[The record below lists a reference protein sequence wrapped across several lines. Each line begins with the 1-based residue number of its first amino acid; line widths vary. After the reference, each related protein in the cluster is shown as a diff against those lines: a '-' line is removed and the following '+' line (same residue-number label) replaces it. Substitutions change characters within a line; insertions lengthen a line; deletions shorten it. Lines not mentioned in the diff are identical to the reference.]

1 MKKKFIPL
9 LLAVALCLGLLTI
22 GAAAEGPYTADDYDH
37 VYVNGQLYKDFSQD
51 LTVTIGEGTV
61 TLDVDTATLT
71 VENVTL
77 EENIEVLFGDSIYV
91 VSTDKTLTVVLK
103 GSNSIT
109 TQYCGIY
116 TDANM
121 VVNADAGAS
130 LEVNSTGDGSN
141 YFNGIYCKGD
151 LTIDGGAYEVSSDY
165 PAFASDADLT
175 IQGGAKV
182 VNATVS
188 NDAAVIYAGNSVTIT
203 GEGTSVHFENESNGV
218 FGEKSVTISNGA
230 ALSGTSNVNAVYS
243 SGVVTIDNAS
253 FDAYGKSTAIWGNSG
268 VVISGSKI
276 NAPSEDNAIYSEGNV
291 SIASSTFSTTTDSTS
306 IFSKG
311 DINITD
317 SVLNINS
324 GANPINAWGTL
335 SISGS
340 GTVVTANGAYPV
352 AGGEIEISGGS
363 VAVNT
368 TNGTA
373 ISGSNGVTIS
383 GGSSVSASTTANMS
397 AIYVESGNIEFEG
410 ADTKVS
416 ASSAQ
421 DSAIFTRN
429 GSITLNAG
437 EIAAKSAKGFAP
449 FVARD
454 SDGDGTGTS
463 ASSIIIGENF
473 VDGGNIVATTVWKEA
488 SDGTYYADTMLV
500 PADTQLTEDGLLPEN
515 YVPEESEI
523 VVETAADYSAVDA
536 AVAKAQSLYRGDY
549 VNFDAV
555 ERALAAVEYGLGAS
569 HQAEVDAMAKAIT
582 DAIAELQKI
591 PVLNAETYA
600 VNITASEHGKVS
612 ANLSNASAG
621 SVITLTATPDE
632 GYELLSISVRTADG
646 KPVALDG
653 MKFTMPES
661 SVTVTAVFGQGGL
674 PFVDVSANAW
684 YYETVKAAY
693 DAGLMNG
700 VTDTEFAPNAP
711 LTRAMIW
718 TILARA
724 SGVETE
730 GGATWYAK
738 AQEWAVTK
746 GVSDGEDPMGN
757 VTREQLV
764 TMLWRLNG
772 SEVMTGYIGNYIDTG
787 DISEWA
793 NQAMLWAVQNG
804 IIEGDENMALAPKA
818 DTTRAQ
824 AATFFVRYLTVA

>member
-1 MKKKFIPL
+1 MKRRFIPL
-9 LLAVALCLGLLTI
+9 LLAAALCLGLLTI
-22 GAAAEGPYTADDYDH
+22 GAAAEGPYTADDYRF
-37 VYVNGQLYKDFSQD
+37 VNVNGTNILNDPDY
-51 LTVTIGEGTV
+51 TVTCGEGKATF
-61 TLDVDTATLT
+61 DVETATLT
-71 VENVTL
+71 IENATL
-77 EENIEVLFGDSIYV
+77 EGSIEIRFEDAAET
-91 VSTDKTLTVVLK
+91 STATVILK
-103 GSNSIT
+103 GQNSMT
-109 TQYCGIY
+109 TRSSGIY
-116 TDANM
+116 TNGNM
-121 VVNADAGAS
+121 VVKADAGAS
-130 LEVNSTGDGSN
+130 LKIEATGEVN
-141 YFNGIYCKGD
+141 GINAWCN
-151 LTIDGGAYEVSSDY
+151 LTIDGGTYDVSSGY
-165 PAFASDADLT
+165 PAFYSGNDLT
-175 IQGGAKV
+175 IQGGANV
-182 VNATVS
+182 VKATVS
-188 NDAAVIYAGNSVTIT
+188 NDAAVIYAGNAITIT

-218 FGEKSVTISNGA
+218 FGEESVTISNGA

-276 NAPSEDNAIYSEGNV
+276 NAPSEDNAIFSRGNV
-291 SIASSTFSTTTDSTS
+291 SIASSTFSTTTGSTS
-306 IFSKG
+306 IFSSV

-324 GANPINAWGTL
+324 GANPINALGTL

-340 GTVVTANGAYPV
+340 GTVVTAKGAYPV

-363 VAVNT
+363 VTVNT

-373 ISGSNGVTIS
+373 ISGDNGVTIS
-383 GGSSVSASTTANMS
+383 GGSVNASTTAKMS
-397 AIYVESGNIEFEG
+397 AIYSANGDIEFEG

-421 DSAIFTRN
+421 DSAVFTRN

-449 FVARD
+449 VVARD
-454 SDGDGTGTS
+454 SDEDGTSAS

-473 VDGGNIVATTVWKEA
+473 ATGGNIVATTVWKV
-488 SDGTYYADTMLV
+488 DDNGNYYADTMLV
-500 PADTQLTEDGLLPEN
+500 PADTQLTEDGLLPED

-523 VVETAADYSAVDA
+523 VVEKLADYSAVDA
-536 AVAKAQSLYRGDY
+536 AVAKAQSLFKGDY
-549 VNFDAV
+549 VNFDIV

-569 HQAEVDAMAKAIT
+569 HQAEVDAMAKAIN
-582 DAIAELQKI
+582 DAIAGLQRI
-591 PVLNAETYA
+591 PDLSADTYA
-600 VNITASEHGKVS
+600 ISIAASEHGKVS

-632 GYELLSISVRTADG
+632 GYELLSISVRDADG

-674 PFVDVSANAW
+674 PFVDVSVNAW
-684 YYETVKAAY
+684 YYESVKAAY
-693 DAGLMNG
+693 EAGLMNG
-700 VTDTEFAPNAP
+700 VTDTEFAPNAT

-718 TILARA
+718 TIIARA

-738 AQEWAVTK
+738 AQEWVVAN

-793 NQAMLWAVQNG
+793 NNAMLWAVQNG

>member
-1 MKKKFIPL
+1 MKRRFIPL
-9 LLAVALCLGLLTI
+9 LLAAALCLGLLTI
-22 GAAAEGPYTADDYDH
+22 GAAAEGPYTADDYSY
-37 VYVNGQLYKDFSQD
+37 VYVNDTDLVTKQD
-51 LTVTIGEGTV
+51 HTVACGEGTA
-61 TLDVDTATLT
+61 TLNVDTATLT
-71 VENVTL
+71 LEDATL
-77 EENIEVLFGDSIYV
+77 EIGNINAYFESQAEE
-91 VSTDKTLTVVLK
+91 KTLTVVLK
-103 GSNSIT
+103 GENSIT
-109 TQYCGIY
+109 TQYSGIY
-116 TDANM
+116 TNGNM
-121 VVNADAGAS
+121 VVNAEPGAS
-130 LEVNSTGDGSN
+130 IKVNSTSN
-141 YFNGIYCKGD
+141 NYNGFYAEND
-151 LTIDGGAYEVSSDY
+151 LTIDGGTYEVSSGY
-165 PAFASDADLT
+165 PAFCSDADLT

-182 VNATVS
+182 VNATATNGS
-188 NDAAVIYAGNSVTIT
+188 AIYAANTVIIT
-203 GEGTSVHFENESNGV
+203 GEGTSVNTDAYYCAVRGD
-218 FGEKSVTISNGA
+218 GGVTISGGA
-230 ALSGTSNVNAVYS
+230 VLVGHSENDHPVYTRGALLLDGADVTLTSDYGSATALFADSKEPFNINNS
-243 SGVVTIDNAS
+243 KVTVT
-253 FDAYGKSTAIWGNSG
+253 TA
-268 VVISGSKI
+268 
-276 NAPSEDNAIYSEGNV
+276 
-291 SIASSTFSTTTDSTS
+291 STS
-306 IFSKG
+306 IFSQG
-311 DINITD
+311 NINITD

-324 GANPINAWGTL
+324 GANPINALGAL

-340 GTVVTANGAYPV
+340 GTVVTAKGAYPV
-352 AGGEIEISGGS
+352 AGGVIEISGGS
-363 VAVNT
+363 VTVNT
-368 TNGTA
+368 TGGTA
-373 ISGSNGVTIS
+373 ISGDNGVTIS
-383 GGSSVSASTTANMS
+383 GGSSVSASTTAAMA
-397 AIYVESGNIEFEG
+397 AIYSENGNIEFEG

-421 DSAIFTRN
+421 DSAIFTRD
-429 GSITLNAG
+429 GSITLDAG
-437 EIAAKSAKGFAP
+437 VIEAKSAEGFAP
-449 FVARD
+449 VVARD
-454 SDGDGTGTS
+454 SDEEEGTGEST
-463 ASSIIIGENF
+463 SSIIIGENF
-473 VDGGNIVATTVWKEA
+473 ATGGNIVATTVWKV
-488 SDGTYYADTMLV
+488 DDNGNYYADTMLV
-500 PADTQLTEDGLLPEN
+500 PADTQLTEDGLLPED

-523 VVETAADYSAVDA
+523 VVEKLADYSAVDA
-536 AVAKAQSLYRGDY
+536 AVAKAQSLFKGDY
-549 VNFDAV
+549 VNFDIV

-600 VNITASEHGKVS
+600 VNIAASDHGKVS

-632 GYELLSISVRTADG
+632 GYELLSISVRDADG

-693 DAGLMNG
+693 EAGLMNG

-724 SGVETE
+724 SGVDTE

-793 NQAMLWAVQNG
+793 NNAMLWAVQNG

>member
-1 MKKKFIPL
+1 MKRRFIPL
-9 LLAVALCLGLLTI
+9 LLAAALCLGLLTI

-151 LTIDGGAYEVSSDY
+151 LTIDGGTYDVSSGY
-165 PAFASDADLT
+165 PSFASDADLT

-276 NAPSEDNAIYSEGNV
+276 NAPSEDNAIYSVGNV

-317 SVLNINS
+317 SVLNIDS

-383 GGSSVSASTTANMS
+383 GGSSVSASTTAAMA
-397 AIYVESGNIEFEG
+397 AIYSENGNIEFEG

-421 DSAIFTRN
+421 DSAIFTRD
-429 GSITLNAG
+429 GSITLDAG
-437 EIAAKSAKGFAP
+437 VIEAKSAKGFAP
-449 FVARD
+449 VVARD
-454 SDGDGTGTS
+454 SDEDGTGTS

-500 PADTQLTEDGLLPEN
+500 PADTQLTEDGLLPED

-523 VVETAADYSAVDA
+523 VVEKLADYSAVDA

-582 DAIAELQKI
+582 DAIAGLQKM

-632 GYELLSISVRTADG
+632 GYELLSISVRDADG

-661 SVTVTAVFGQGGL
+661 SVTVTAVFGQGAL
-674 PFVDVSANAW
+674 PFVDVSVNAW
-684 YYETVKAAY
+684 YYESVKAAY
-693 DAGLMNG
+693 EAGLMNG
-700 VTDTEFAPNAP
+700 VTDTEFAPNAT

-724 SGVETE
+724 SGVDTE

-738 AQEWAVTK
+738 AQEWAETK

>member
-1 MKKKFIPL
+1 MKRRFIPL
-9 LLAVALCLGLLTI
+9 LLAAALCLGLLTI
-22 GAAAEGPYTADDYDH
+22 GAAAEGPYTADDYSY
-37 VYVNGQLYKDFSQD
+37 VYVNDTDLVTKQD
-51 LTVTIGEGTV
+51 HTVACGEGTA
-61 TLDVDTATLT
+61 TLNVDTATLT
-71 VENVTL
+71 LEDATL
-77 EENIEVLFGDSIYV
+77 EIGNINAYFESQAEE
-91 VSTDKTLTVVLK
+91 KTLTVVLK
-103 GSNSIT
+103 GENSIT
-109 TQYCGIY
+109 TQYSGIY
-116 TDANM
+116 TNGNM
-121 VVNADAGAS
+121 VVNAEPGAS
-130 LEVNSTGDGSN
+130 IKVNSTSN
-141 YFNGIYCKGD
+141 NYNGFYAEND
-151 LTIDGGAYEVSSDY
+151 LTIDGGTYEVSSGY
-165 PAFASDADLT
+165 PAFCSDADLT

-182 VNATVS
+182 VNATATNGS
-188 NDAAVIYAGNSVTIT
+188 AIYAANTVIIT
-203 GEGTSVHFENESNGV
+203 GEGTSVNTDAYYCAVRGD
-218 FGEKSVTISNGA
+218 GGVTISGGA
-230 ALSGTSNVNAVYS
+230 VLVGHSENDHPVYTRGALLLDGADVTLTSDY
-243 SGVVTIDNAS
+243 AS
-253 FDAYGKSTAIWGNSG
+253 ATALFANSG
-268 VVISGSKI
+268 EPFDITNSKV
-276 NAPSEDNAIYSEGNV
+276 NV
-291 SIASSTFSTTTDSTS
+291 TTASTS
-306 IFSKG
+306 IFSQG
-311 DINITD
+311 NINITD

-324 GANPINAWGTL
+324 GANPINALGTL

-340 GTVVTANGAYPV
+340 GTVVTAKGAYPV
-352 AGGEIEISGGS
+352 AGGVIEISGGS

-368 TNGTA
+368 TGGTA

-383 GGSSVSASTTANMS
+383 GGSSVSASTTAAMA
-397 AIYVESGNIEFEG
+397 AIYSENGNIEFEG

-421 DSAIFTRN
+421 DSAIFTRD
-429 GSITLNAG
+429 GSITLDAG
-437 EIAAKSAKGFAP
+437 VIEAKSAKGFAP
-449 FVARD
+449 VVARD
-454 SDGDGTGTS
+454 SDEDGTSAS

-473 VDGGNIVATTVWKEA
+473 ATGGNIVATTVWKV
-488 SDGTYYADTMLV
+488 DDNGNYYADTMLV
-500 PADTQLTEDGLLPEN
+500 PADTQLNEDGLLPED

-523 VVETAADYSAVDA
+523 VVEKLADYSAVDA

-600 VNITASEHGKVS
+600 VNIAASEHGKVS

-632 GYELLSISVRTADG
+632 GYELLSISVRDADG

-674 PFVDVSANAW
+674 PFVDVSVNAW
-684 YYETVKAAY
+684 YYESVKAAY
-693 DAGLMNG
+693 EAGLMNG
-700 VTDTEFAPNAP
+700 VTDTEFAPNAT

-724 SGVETE
+724 SGVDTE

-793 NQAMLWAVQNG
+793 NNAMLWAVQNG

>member
-1 MKKKFIPL
+1 MKRRFIPL
-9 LLAVALCLGLLTI
+9 LLAAALCLGLLTI
-22 GAAAEGPYTADDYDH
+22 GAAAEGPYTADDYRF
-37 VYVNGQLYKDFSQD
+37 VNVNGTNILNDPDY
-51 LTVTIGEGTV
+51 TVTCGEGKATF
-61 TLDVDTATLT
+61 DVETATLT
-71 VENVTL
+71 IENATL
-77 EENIEVLFGDSIYV
+77 EGSIEIRFEDAAET
-91 VSTDKTLTVVLK
+91 STATVILK
-103 GSNSIT
+103 GQNSMT
-109 TQYCGIY
+109 TRSSGIY
-116 TDANM
+116 TNGNM
-121 VVNADAGAS
+121 VVKADAGAS
-130 LEVNSTGDGSN
+130 LKIEATGEVN
-141 YFNGIYCKGD
+141 GINAWCN
-151 LTIDGGAYEVSSDY
+151 LTIDGGTYDVSSGY
-165 PAFASDADLT
+165 PAFYSGNDLT
-175 IQGGAKV
+175 IQGGANV
-182 VNATVS
+182 VKATAT
-188 NDAAVIYAGNSVTIT
+188 NDSAIYAANKITIT
-203 GEGTSVHFENESNGV
+203 GEGTSVNADAYYCAV
-218 FGEKSVTISNGA
+218 FGKTGGVTISNGA
-230 ALSGTSNVNAVYS
+230 ALVGHSENDHPVYTNGTLLLNGADVTLTSDYAKATALFANSEAPFNIINSKVNV
-243 SGVVTIDNAS
+243 
-253 FDAYGKSTAIWGNSG
+253 
-268 VVISGSKI
+268 
-276 NAPSEDNAIYSEGNV
+276 
-291 SIASSTFSTTTDSTS
+291 TTDSTS

-311 DINITD
+311 DISITN
-317 SVLNINS
+317 SVLDINS
-324 GANPINAWGTL
+324 GANPINARGTL

-340 GTVVTANGAYPV
+340 GTVVTADGANPV
-352 AGGEIEISGGS
+352 AGGVIEISGGS
-363 VAVNT
+363 VTVNT
-368 TNGTA
+368 TGGTA

-383 GGSSVSASTTANMS
+383 GGSSVSASTTAAMS
-397 AIYVESGNIEFEG
+397 AIYSANGDIEFEG

-416 ASSAQ
+416 ASSAL

-437 EIAAKSAKGFAP
+437 EIEAKSAEGFAP
-449 FVARD
+449 VVARD
-454 SDGDGTGTS
+454 SDEDEDTGEST
-463 ASSIIIGENF
+463 SSIKIGENF
-473 VDGGNIVATTVWKEA
+473 ATGGNIVATTVWKM
-488 SDGTYYADTMLV
+488 DDNGNYYADTMLV
-500 PADTQLTEDGLLPEN
+500 PADTQLNEAGLLPED

-523 VVETAADYSAVDA
+523 VVEKLADYSAVDA

-582 DAIAELQKI
+582 DAIAELQRI
-591 PVLNAETYA
+591 PDLSADTYA
-600 VNITASEHGKVS
+600 ISIAASEHGKVS

-621 SVITLTATPDE
+621 AVITLTATPDE
-632 GYELLSISVRTADG
+632 GYELLSISVRDADG

-661 SVTVTAVFGQGGL
+661 SVMVTAVFGQGAL
-674 PFVDVSANAW
+674 PFVDVSVNAW

-700 VTDTEFAPNAP
+700 VTDTEFAPNAT

-793 NQAMLWAVQNG
+793 NNAMLWAVQNG

>member
-1 MKKKFIPL
+1 MKRRFIPL
-9 LLAVALCLGLLTI
+9 LLAAALCLGLLTI
-22 GAAAEGPYTADDYDH
+22 GAAAEGPYTADDYRF
-37 VYVNGQLYKDFSQD
+37 VNVNGTNILNDPDY
-51 LTVTIGEGTV
+51 TVTCGEGKATF
-61 TLDVDTATLT
+61 DVETATLT
-71 VENVTL
+71 IENATL
-77 EENIEVLFGDSIYV
+77 EGSIEIRFEDAAET
-91 VSTDKTLTVVLK
+91 STATVILK
-103 GSNSIT
+103 GQNSMT
-109 TQYCGIY
+109 TRSSGIY
-116 TDANM
+116 TNGNM
-121 VVNADAGAS
+121 VVKADAGAS
-130 LEVNSTGDGSN
+130 LKIEATGEVN
-141 YFNGIYCKGD
+141 GINAWCN
-151 LTIDGGAYEVSSDY
+151 LTIDGGTYDVSSGY
-165 PAFASDADLT
+165 PAFYSGNDLT
-175 IQGGAKV
+175 IQGGANV
-182 VNATVS
+182 VKATAT
-188 NDAAVIYAGNSVTIT
+188 NDSAIYAANKITIT
-203 GEGTSVHFENESNGV
+203 GEGTSVNANAYYCAVMGD
-218 FGEKSVTISNGA
+218 GGVTISGGA
-230 ALSGTSNVNAVYS
+230 VLVGHSENDHPVYTRGALLLDGADVTLTSDYGSATALFADSEAPFNIINSKVNV
-243 SGVVTIDNAS
+243 
-253 FDAYGKSTAIWGNSG
+253 
-268 VVISGSKI
+268 
-276 NAPSEDNAIYSEGNV
+276 
-291 SIASSTFSTTTDSTS
+291 TTDSTS

-311 DINITD
+311 DISITN
-317 SVLNINS
+317 SVLDINS
-324 GANPINAWGTL
+324 GANPINALGKL
-335 SISGS
+335 SISGDS
-340 GTVVTANGAYPV
+340 TVVTASGAYPV
-352 AGGEIEISGGS
+352 AGGVIEISGGS
-363 VAVNT
+363 VTVNT
-368 TNGTA
+368 TGGTA
-373 ISGSNGVTIS
+373 ISGDNGVTIS
-383 GGSSVSASTTANMS
+383 GGSSVSASTTAAMA
-397 AIYVESGNIEFEG
+397 AIYSENGNIEFEG

-421 DSAIFTRN
+421 DSAIFTRD
-429 GSITLNAG
+429 GSITLDAG
-437 EIAAKSAKGFAP
+437 VIEAKSAKGFAP
-449 FVARD
+449 VVARD
-454 SDGDGTGTS
+454 SDEDGTSAS

-473 VDGGNIVATTVWKEA
+473 ATGGNIVATTVWKV
-488 SDGTYYADTMLV
+488 DDNGNYYADTMLV
-500 PADTQLTEDGLLPEN
+500 PADTQLTEDGLLPED

-523 VVETAADYSAVDA
+523 VVEKLADYSAVDA
-536 AVAKAQSLYRGDY
+536 AVAKAQSLFKGDY
-549 VNFDAV
+549 VNFDIV

-600 VNITASEHGKVS
+600 VNIAASDHGKVS

-632 GYELLSISVRTADG
+632 GYELLSISVRDADG

-674 PFVDVSANAW
+674 PFVDVSVNAW

-693 DAGLMNG
+693 EAGLMNG

-718 TILARA
+718 TIIARA

-738 AQEWAVTK
+738 AQEWVVAN

-793 NQAMLWAVQNG
+793 NNAMLWAVQNG

>member
-1 MKKKFIPL
+1 MKRRFIPL
-9 LLAVALCLGLLTI
+9 LLAAALCLGLLTI
-22 GAAAEGPYTADDYDH
+22 GAAAEGPYTADDYSY
-37 VYVNGQLYKDFSQD
+37 VYVNDTDLVTKQD
-51 LTVTIGEGTV
+51 HTVACGEGTA
-61 TLDVDTATLT
+61 TLNVDTATLT
-71 VENVTL
+71 LEDATL
-77 EENIEVLFGDSIYV
+77 EIGNINAYFESQAEE
-91 VSTDKTLTVVLK
+91 KTLTVVLK
-103 GSNSIT
+103 GENSIT
-109 TQYCGIY
+109 TQYSGIY
-116 TDANM
+116 TNGNM
-121 VVNADAGAS
+121 VVNAEPGAS
-130 LEVNSTGDGSN
+130 IKVNSTSN
-141 YFNGIYCKGD
+141 NYNGFYAEND
-151 LTIDGGAYEVSSDY
+151 LTIDGGTYEVSSGY
-165 PAFASDADLT
+165 PAFCSDADLT

-182 VNATVS
+182 VNATATNGS
-188 NDAAVIYAGNSVTIT
+188 AIYAANTVIIT
-203 GEGTSVHFENESNGV
+203 GEGTSVNTDAYYCAVRGD
-218 FGEKSVTISNGA
+218 GGVTISGGA
-230 ALSGTSNVNAVYS
+230 VLVGHSENDHPVYTRGALLLDGADVTLTSDY
-243 SGVVTIDNAS
+243 AS
-253 FDAYGKSTAIWGNSG
+253 ATALFANSG
-268 VVISGSKI
+268 EPFDITNSKV
-276 NAPSEDNAIYSEGNV
+276 NV
-291 SIASSTFSTTTDSTS
+291 TTASTS
-306 IFSKG
+306 IFSQG
-311 DINITD
+311 NINITD

-324 GANPINAWGTL
+324 GANPMNALGTL

-340 GTVVTANGAYPV
+340 GTVVTAKGAYPV
-352 AGGEIEISGGS
+352 AGGVIEISGGS

-368 TNGTA
+368 TGGTA

-383 GGSSVSASTTANMS
+383 GGSSVSASTTAAMA
-397 AIYVESGNIEFEG
+397 AIYSENGNIEFEG

-421 DSAIFTRN
+421 DSAIFTRD
-429 GSITLNAG
+429 GSITLDAG
-437 EIAAKSAKGFAP
+437 VIEAKSAKGFAP
-449 FVARD
+449 VVARD
-454 SDGDGTGTS
+454 SDEDGTSAS

-473 VDGGNIVATTVWKEA
+473 ATGGNIVATTVWKV
-488 SDGTYYADTMLV
+488 DDNGNYYADTMLV
-500 PADTQLTEDGLLPEN
+500 PADTQLNEDGLLPED

-523 VVETAADYSAVDA
+523 VVEKLADYSAVDA

-600 VNITASEHGKVS
+600 VNIAASEHGKVS

-632 GYELLSISVRTADG
+632 GYELLSISVRDADG

-674 PFVDVSANAW
+674 PFVDVSVNAW
-684 YYETVKAAY
+684 YYESVKAAY
-693 DAGLMNG
+693 EAGLMNG

-793 NQAMLWAVQNG
+793 NNAMLWAVQNG

>member
-1 MKKKFIPL
+1 MKRRFIPL
-9 LLAVALCLGLLTI
+9 LLAAALCLGLLTI
-22 GAAAEGPYTADDYDH
+22 GAAAEGPYTADDYSY
-37 VYVNGQLYKDFSQD
+37 VYVNDTDLVTKQD
-51 LTVTIGEGTV
+51 HTVACGEGTA
-61 TLDVDTATLT
+61 TLNVDTATLT
-71 VENVTL
+71 LEDATL
-77 EENIEVLFGDSIYV
+77 EIGNINAYFESQAEE
-91 VSTDKTLTVVLK
+91 KTLTVVLK
-103 GSNSIT
+103 GENSIT
-109 TQYCGIY
+109 TQYNGIY
-116 TDANM
+116 TNGNM
-121 VVNADAGAS
+121 VVKADAGAS
-130 LEVNSTGDGSN
+130 LKVEATGEVNGFYAVN
-141 YFNGIYCKGD
+141 D
-151 LTIDGGAYEVSSDY
+151 LTIDGGTYDISSGY
-165 PAFASDADLT
+165 PAFCSGNDLT

-182 VNATVS
+182 VSATVS
-188 NDAAVIYAGNSVTIT
+188 NGSAIYAGNVVTIT
-203 GEGTSVHFENESNGV
+203 GDGTSVNANAYYCAVMGD
-218 FGEKSVTISNGA
+218 GGVTISGGA
-230 ALSGTSNVNAVYS
+230 VLVGHSENDHPVYTRGALLLDGADVTLTSDYGSATALFADSEEPFNINNS
-243 SGVVTIDNAS
+243 KVTVT
-253 FDAYGKSTAIWGNSG
+253 TA
-268 VVISGSKI
+268 
-276 NAPSEDNAIYSEGNV
+276 
-291 SIASSTFSTTTDSTS
+291 STS
-306 IFSKG
+306 IFSQG
-311 DINITD
+311 NINITD

-324 GANPINAWGTL
+324 GANPINARGTL

-368 TNGTA
+368 TGGTA
-373 ISGSNGVTIS
+373 ISGDNGVTIS
-383 GGSSVSASTTANMS
+383 GGSVNASTTAKMS
-397 AIYVESGNIEFEG
+397 AIYSANGDIEFEG

-421 DSAIFTRN
+421 DSAIFTRD
-429 GSITLNAG
+429 GSITLDAG
-437 EIAAKSAKGFAP
+437 EIAAKSAEGFAP
-449 FVARD
+449 VVARD
-454 SDGDGTGTS
+454 SDEDGTSAS

-473 VDGGNIVATTVWKEA
+473 ATGGNIVATTVWKV
-488 SDGTYYADTMLV
+488 DDNGNYYADTMLV
-500 PADTQLTEDGLLPEN
+500 PADTQLNEDGLLPED

-523 VVETAADYSAVDA
+523 VVEKLADYSAVDA
-536 AVAKAQSLYRGDY
+536 AVAKAQSLFKGDY
-549 VNFDAV
+549 VNFDIV

-600 VNITASEHGKVS
+600 VNIAASEHGKVS

-632 GYELLSISVRTADG
+632 GYELLSISVRDADG

-661 SVTVTAVFGQGGL
+661 SVMVTAVFGQGAL
-674 PFVDVSANAW
+674 PFVDVSVNAW

-693 DAGLMNG
+693 EAGLMNG
-700 VTDTEFAPNAP
+700 VTDTEFAPNAT

-738 AQEWAVTK
+738 AQEWVVAN

-793 NQAMLWAVQNG
+793 NNAMLWAVQNG

>member
-1 MKKKFIPL
+1 MKRRFIPL
-9 LLAVALCLGLLTI
+9 LLAAALCLGLLTI
-22 GAAAEGPYTADDYDH
+22 GAAAEGPYTADDYRF
-37 VYVNGQLYKDFSQD
+37 VNVNGMSILNDPD
-51 LTVTIGEGTV
+51 HTVACGDGTA
-61 TLDVDTATLT
+61 TFEAETATLT
-71 VENVTL
+71 LENATLDSFTEVGFSDVTS
-77 EENIEVLFGDSIYV
+77 E
-91 VSTDKTLTVVLK
+91 KTLTVVLK
-103 GSNSIT
+103 GENSIT
-109 TQYCGIY
+109 TQYNGIY
-116 TDANM
+116 TNGNM
-121 VVNADAGAS
+121 VVKADAGAS
-130 LEVNSTGDGSN
+130 LKVEATGEVNGFYAVN
-141 YFNGIYCKGD
+141 D
-151 LTIDGGAYEVSSDY
+151 LTIDGGTYEVSSGY
-165 PAFASDADLT
+165 PAFCSDADLT

-182 VNATVS
+182 VNATATNGS
-188 NDAAVIYAGNSVTIT
+188 AIYAANTVIIT
-203 GEGTSVHFENESNGV
+203 GEGTSVNTDAYYCAVRGD
-218 FGEKSVTISNGA
+218 GGVTISGGA
-230 ALSGTSNVNAVYS
+230 VLVGHSENDHPVYTRGALLLDGADVTLTSDYGSATALFADSEEPFNINNS
-243 SGVVTIDNAS
+243 KVTVT
-253 FDAYGKSTAIWGNSG
+253 TA
-268 VVISGSKI
+268 
-276 NAPSEDNAIYSEGNV
+276 
-291 SIASSTFSTTTDSTS
+291 STS
-306 IFSKG
+306 IFSQG
-311 DINITD
+311 NINITD

-324 GANPINAWGTL
+324 GANPINARGTL

-340 GTVVTANGAYPV
+340 GTVVTAKGAYPV

-363 VAVNT
+363 VTVNT

-373 ISGSNGVTIS
+373 ISGDNGVTIS
-383 GGSSVSASTTANMS
+383 GGSVNASTTAKMS
-397 AIYVESGNIEFEG
+397 AIYSANGDIEFEG

-421 DSAIFTRN
+421 DSAVFTRN

-449 FVARD
+449 VVARD
-454 SDGDGTGTS
+454 SDEDGTSAS

-473 VDGGNIVATTVWKEA
+473 ATGGNIVATTVWKEA

-500 PADTQLTEDGLLPEN
+500 PADTQLTEDWLLPED

-523 VVETAADYSAVDA
+523 VVEKLADYSAVDA
-536 AVAKAQSLYRGDY
+536 AVAKAQSLFKGDY
-549 VNFDAV
+549 VNFDIV

-600 VNITASEHGKVS
+600 VNIAASEHGKVS

-621 SVITLTATPDE
+621 SVITLAATPDE
-632 GYELLSISVRTADG
+632 GYELLSISVRDADG

-693 DAGLMNG
+693 EAGLMNG

-724 SGVETE
+724 SGVDTE

>member
-1 MKKKFIPL
+1 MKRRFIPL
-9 LLAVALCLGLLTI
+9 LLAAALCLGLLTI

-151 LTIDGGAYEVSSDY
+151 LTIDGGAYDVSSGY

-188 NDAAVIYAGNSVTIT
+188 NGSAIYAGNVVTIT
-203 GEGTSVHFENESNGV
+203 GDGTSVNANAYYCAVMGD
-218 FGEKSVTISNGA
+218 GGVTISGGA
-230 ALSGTSNVNAVYS
+230 VLVGHSENDHPVYTRGALLLDGADVTLTSDYGSATALFADSEEPFNINNS
-243 SGVVTIDNAS
+243 KVTVT
-253 FDAYGKSTAIWGNSG
+253 TA
-268 VVISGSKI
+268 
-276 NAPSEDNAIYSEGNV
+276 
-291 SIASSTFSTTTDSTS
+291 STS
-306 IFSKG
+306 IFSQG
-311 DINITD
+311 NINITD

-324 GANPINAWGTL
+324 GANPINARGTL

-340 GTVVTANGAYPV
+340 GTVVTAKGAYPV
-352 AGGEIEISGGS
+352 AGGVIEISGGS
-363 VAVNT
+363 VTVNT
-368 TNGTA
+368 TGGTA
-373 ISGSNGVTIS
+373 ISGDNGVTIS
-383 GGSSVSASTTANMS
+383 GGSSVSASTTAAMA
-397 AIYVESGNIEFEG
+397 AIYSENGNIEFEG

-416 ASSAQ
+416 ASSEQ

-429 GSITLNAG
+429 GSITLDAG
-437 EIAAKSAKGFAP
+437 VIEAKSAEGFAP
-449 FVARD
+449 VVARD
-454 SDGDGTGTS
+454 SDEEEGTGEST
-463 ASSIIIGENF
+463 SSIIIGENF

-500 PADTQLTEDGLLPEN
+500 PADTQLNEAGRLPEE

-523 VVETAADYSAVDA
+523 VVEKLADYSAVDA
-536 AVAKAQSLYRGDY
+536 AVAKAQSLFKGDY
-549 VNFDAV
+549 VNFDIV

-600 VNITASEHGKVS
+600 VNIAASEHGKVS

-621 SVITLTATPDE
+621 TVITLTATPDE
-632 GYELLSISVRTADG
+632 GYELLSISVRDADG

-661 SVTVTAVFGQGGL
+661 SVTVTAVFGQGAL

-693 DAGLMNG
+693 EAGLMNG
-700 VTDTEFAPNAP
+700 VTDTEFAPNAT

-718 TILARA
+718 TIIARA

-738 AQEWAVTK
+738 AQEWVVAN

-793 NQAMLWAVQNG
+793 NNAMLWAVQNG

>member
-22 GAAAEGPYTADDYDH
+22 GAAAEGPYTAADYS
-37 VYVNGQLYKDFSQD
+37 YVNVNGKSILAAQD
-51 LTVTIGEGTV
+51 HTVACGEGTAKF
-61 TLDVDTATLT
+61 DVDTATLT
-71 VENVTL
+71 LENATL
-77 EENIEVLFGDSIYV
+77 GSDGITASFASPDAE
-91 VSTDKTLTVVLK
+91 KTLTVVLK
-103 GSNSIT
+103 GENSIT
-109 TQYCGIY
+109 TQYNGIY
-116 TDANM
+116 TNGNM
-121 VVNADAGAS
+121 VVKADDDAS
-130 LEVNSTGDGSN
+130 LDVISTGDGN
-141 YFNGIYCKGD
+141 YYFNGFYAEND
-151 LTIDGGAYEVSSDY
+151 LTIDGGTYDVSSGY

-188 NDAAVIYAGNSVTIT
+188 NGSAIYAGNVVTIT
-203 GEGTSVHFENESNGV
+203 GDGTSVNANAYYCAVMGD
-218 FGEKSVTISNGA
+218 GGVTISGGA
-230 ALSGTSNVNAVYS
+230 VLVGHSENDHPVYTRGALLLDGADVTLTSDYGSATALFADSEEPFNINNS
-243 SGVVTIDNAS
+243 KVTVT
-253 FDAYGKSTAIWGNSG
+253 TA
-268 VVISGSKI
+268 
-276 NAPSEDNAIYSEGNV
+276 
-291 SIASSTFSTTTDSTS
+291 STS
-306 IFSKG
+306 IFSQG
-311 DINITD
+311 NINITD

-324 GANPINAWGTL
+324 GANPINARGTL

-340 GTVVTANGAYPV
+340 GTVVTAKGAYPV

-363 VAVNT
+363 VTVNT

-373 ISGSNGVTIS
+373 ISGDNGVTIS
-383 GGSSVSASTTANMS
+383 GGSVNASTTAKMS
-397 AIYVESGNIEFEG
+397 AIYSANGDIEFEG

-416 ASSAQ
+416 ASSEQ

-429 GSITLNAG
+429 GSITLDAG
-437 EIAAKSAKGFAP
+437 VIEAKSAEGFAP
-449 FVARD
+449 VVARD
-454 SDGDGTGTS
+454 SDEEEGTGEST
-463 ASSIIIGENF
+463 SSIIIGENF
-473 VDGGNIVATTVWKEA
+473 ATGGNIVATTVWKV
-488 SDGTYYADTMLV
+488 DDNGNYYADTMLV
-500 PADTQLTEDGLLPEN
+500 PADTQLTEDGLLPED

-523 VVETAADYSAVDA
+523 VVEKLADYSAVDA
-536 AVAKAQSLYRGDY
+536 AVAKAQSLFKGDY
-549 VNFDAV
+549 VNFDIV

-582 DAIAELQKI
+582 DAIAGLQKI

-600 VNITASEHGKVS
+600 VNIAASEHGTVS

-632 GYELLSISVRTADG
+632 GYELLSISVRDADG

-674 PFVDVSANAW
+674 PFVDVSVNAW

-693 DAGLMNG
+693 EAGLMNG
-700 VTDTEFAPNAP
+700 VTDTEFAPNAT

-724 SGVETE
+724 SGVDTE

-738 AQEWAVTK
+738 AQEWVVAN

>member
-1 MKKKFIPL
+1 MKRRFIPL
-9 LLAVALCLGLLTI
+9 LLAAALCLGLLTI
-22 GAAAEGPYTADDYDH
+22 GAAAEGPYTADDYRF
-37 VYVNGQLYKDFSQD
+37 VNVNGTNILNDPDY
-51 LTVTIGEGTV
+51 TVTCGEGKATF
-61 TLDVDTATLT
+61 DVETATLT
-71 VENVTL
+71 IENATL
-77 EENIEVLFGDSIYV
+77 EGSIEIRFEDAAET
-91 VSTDKTLTVVLK
+91 STATVILK
-103 GSNSIT
+103 GQNSMT
-109 TQYCGIY
+109 TRSSGIY
-116 TDANM
+116 TNGNM
-121 VVNADAGAS
+121 VVKADAGAS
-130 LEVNSTGDGSN
+130 LKIEATGEVN
-141 YFNGIYCKGD
+141 GINAWCN
-151 LTIDGGAYEVSSDY
+151 LTIDGGTYDVSSGY
-165 PAFASDADLT
+165 PAFYSGNDLT
-175 IQGGAKV
+175 IQGGANV
-182 VNATVS
+182 VKATAT
-188 NDAAVIYAGNSVTIT
+188 NDSAIYAANKITIT
-203 GEGTSVHFENESNGV
+203 GEGTSVNADAYYCAV
-218 FGEKSVTISNGA
+218 FGKTGGVTISNGA
-230 ALSGTSNVNAVYS
+230 ALVGHSENDHPVYTNGTLLLNGADVTLTSDYAKATALFANSEAPFNIINSKVNV
-243 SGVVTIDNAS
+243 
-253 FDAYGKSTAIWGNSG
+253 
-268 VVISGSKI
+268 
-276 NAPSEDNAIYSEGNV
+276 
-291 SIASSTFSTTTDSTS
+291 TTDSTS

-311 DINITD
+311 DISITN
-317 SVLNINS
+317 SVLDINS
-324 GANPINAWGTL
+324 GANPINALGKL
-335 SISGS
+335 SISGDS
-340 GTVVTANGAYPV
+340 TVVTASGAYPV
-352 AGGEIEISGGS
+352 AGGVIEISGGS
-363 VAVNT
+363 VTVNT

-373 ISGSNGVTIS
+373 ISGDNGVTIS
-383 GGSSVSASTTANMS
+383 GGSVNASTTAKMS
-397 AIYVESGNIEFEG
+397 AIYSANGDIEFEG

-421 DSAIFTRN
+421 DSAIFTRD
-429 GSITLNAG
+429 GSITLDAG
-437 EIAAKSAKGFAP
+437 VIEAKSAEGFAP
-449 FVARD
+449 VVARD
-454 SDGDGTGTS
+454 SDEEEGTGEST
-463 ASSIIIGENF
+463 SSIIIGENF
-473 VDGGNIVATTVWKEA
+473 ATGGNIVATTVWKV
-488 SDGTYYADTMLV
+488 DDNGNYYADTMLV
-500 PADTQLTEDGLLPEN
+500 PADTQLTEDGLLPED

-523 VVETAADYSAVDA
+523 VVEKLADYSAVDA
-536 AVAKAQSLYRGDY
+536 AVAKAQSLFKGDY
-549 VNFDAV
+549 VNFDIV

-600 VNITASEHGKVS
+600 VNIAASDHGKVS

-632 GYELLSISVRTADG
+632 GYELLSISVRDADG

-674 PFVDVSANAW
+674 PFVDVSVNAW

-693 DAGLMNG
+693 EAGLMNG

-738 AQEWAVTK
+738 AQEWVVAN

>member
-1 MKKKFIPL
+1 MKRRFIPL
-9 LLAVALCLGLLTI
+9 LLAAALCLGLLTI
-22 GAAAEGPYTADDYDH
+22 GAAAEGPYTADDYRF
-37 VYVNGQLYKDFSQD
+37 VNVNGMSILNDPD
-51 LTVTIGEGTV
+51 HTVACGDGTA
-61 TLDVDTATLT
+61 TFEAETATLT
-71 VENVTL
+71 LENATLDSFTEVGFSDVTS
-77 EENIEVLFGDSIYV
+77 E
-91 VSTDKTLTVVLK
+91 KTLTVVLK
-103 GSNSIT
+103 GENSIT
-109 TQYCGIY
+109 TQYSGIY
-116 TDANM
+116 TNGNM
-121 VVNADAGAS
+121 VVNAEPGAS
-130 LEVNSTGDGSN
+130 IKVNSTSN
-141 YFNGIYCKGD
+141 NYNGFYAVND
-151 LTIDGGAYEVSSDY
+151 LTIDGGTYEVSSGY
-165 PAFASDADLT
+165 PAFCSDADLT

-340 GTVVTANGAYPV
+340 GTVVTAKGAYPV

-363 VAVNT
+363 VTVNT
-368 TNGTA
+368 TGGTA
-373 ISGSNGVTIS
+373 ISGDNGVTIS
-383 GGSSVSASTTANMS
+383 GGSVNASTTAKMS
-397 AIYVESGNIEFEG
+397 AIYSANGDIEFEG

-416 ASSAQ
+416 ASSEQ

-429 GSITLNAG
+429 GSITLDAG
-437 EIAAKSAKGFAP
+437 VIEAKSAEGFAP
-449 FVARD
+449 VVARD
-454 SDGDGTGTS
+454 SDEEEGTGEST
-463 ASSIIIGENF
+463 SSIIIGENF
-473 VDGGNIVATTVWKEA
+473 ATGGNIVATTVWKV
-488 SDGTYYADTMLV
+488 DDNGNYYADTMLV
-500 PADTQLTEDGLLPEN
+500 PADTQLTEDGLLPED

-523 VVETAADYSAVDA
+523 VVEKLADYSAVDA
-536 AVAKAQSLYRGDY
+536 AVAKAQSLFKGDY
-549 VNFDAV
+549 VNFDIV

-600 VNITASEHGKVS
+600 VNIAASDHGKVS

-632 GYELLSISVRTADG
+632 GYELLSISVRDADG

-674 PFVDVSANAW
+674 PFVDVSVNAW

-693 DAGLMNG
+693 EAGLMNG

-718 TILARA
+718 TIIARA

-738 AQEWAVTK
+738 AQEWVVAN

-793 NQAMLWAVQNG
+793 NNAMLWAVQNG

>member
-1 MKKKFIPL
+1 MKRRFIPL
-9 LLAVALCLGLLTI
+9 LLAAALCLGLLTI
-22 GAAAEGPYTADDYDH
+22 GAAAEGPYTADDYRF
-37 VYVNGQLYKDFSQD
+37 VNVNGTNILNDPDY
-51 LTVTIGEGTV
+51 TVTCGEGKATF
-61 TLDVDTATLT
+61 DVETATLT
-71 VENVTL
+71 IENATL
-77 EENIEVLFGDSIYV
+77 EGSIEIRFEDAAET
-91 VSTDKTLTVVLK
+91 STATVILK
-103 GSNSIT
+103 GQNSMT
-109 TQYCGIY
+109 TRSSGIY
-116 TDANM
+116 TNGNM
-121 VVNADAGAS
+121 VVKADAGAS
-130 LEVNSTGDGSN
+130 LKIEATGEVN
-141 YFNGIYCKGD
+141 GINAWCN
-151 LTIDGGAYEVSSDY
+151 LTIDGGTYDVSSGY
-165 PAFASDADLT
+165 PAFYSGNDLT
-175 IQGGAKV
+175 IQGGANV
-182 VNATVS
+182 VKATAT
-188 NDAAVIYAGNSVTIT
+188 NDSAIYAANKITIT
-203 GEGTSVHFENESNGV
+203 GEGTSVNADAYYCAV
-218 FGEKSVTISNGA
+218 FGKTGGVTISNGA
-230 ALSGTSNVNAVYS
+230 ALVGHSENDHPVYTNGTLLLNGADVTLTSDYAKATALFANSEAPFNIINSKVNV
-243 SGVVTIDNAS
+243 
-253 FDAYGKSTAIWGNSG
+253 
-268 VVISGSKI
+268 
-276 NAPSEDNAIYSEGNV
+276 
-291 SIASSTFSTTTDSTS
+291 TTDSTS
-306 IFSKG
+306 IFSQG

-324 GANPINAWGTL
+324 GANPINALGTL

-363 VAVNT
+363 VTVNT
-368 TNGTA
+368 TGGTA
-373 ISGSNGVTIS
+373 ISGDNGVTIS
-383 GGSSVSASTTANMS
+383 GGSVNASTTAKMS
-397 AIYVESGNIEFEG
+397 AIYSANGDIEFEG

-421 DSAIFTRN
+421 DSAVFTRN

-454 SDGDGTGTS
+454 SDEDGTSAS

-473 VDGGNIVATTVWKEA
+473 ATGGNIVATTVWKV
-488 SDGTYYADTMLV
+488 DDNGNYYADTMLV
-500 PADTQLTEDGLLPEN
+500 PADTQLNEDGLLPED

-523 VVETAADYSAVDA
+523 VVEKLADYSAVDA
-536 AVAKAQSLYRGDY
+536 AVAKAQSLFKGDY
-549 VNFDAV
+549 VNFDIV

-600 VNITASEHGKVS
+600 VNIAASEHGKVS

-632 GYELLSISVRTADG
+632 GYELLSISVRDADG

-661 SVTVTAVFGQGGL
+661 SVTVTAVFGQGAL

-693 DAGLMNG
+693 EAGLMNG
-700 VTDTEFAPNAP
+700 VTDTEFAPNAT

-724 SGVETE
+724 SGVDTE

-738 AQEWAVTK
+738 AQEWVVANS
-746 GVSDGEDPMGN
+746 VSDGEDPMGN

>member
-1 MKKKFIPL
+1 MKRRFIPL
-9 LLAVALCLGLLTI
+9 LLAAALCLGLLTI
-22 GAAAEGPYTADDYDH
+22 GAAAEGPYTADDYSY
-37 VYVNGQLYKDFSQD
+37 VYVNDTDLVTKQD
-51 LTVTIGEGTV
+51 HTVACGEGTA
-61 TLDVDTATLT
+61 TLNVDTATLT
-71 VENVTL
+71 LEDATL
-77 EENIEVLFGDSIYV
+77 EIGNINAYFESQAEE
-91 VSTDKTLTVVLK
+91 KTLTVVLK
-103 GSNSIT
+103 GENSIT
-109 TQYCGIY
+109 TQYSGIY
-116 TDANM
+116 TNGNM
-121 VVNADAGAS
+121 VVNAEPGAS
-130 LEVNSTGDGSN
+130 IKVNSTSN
-141 YFNGIYCKGD
+141 NYNGFYAEND
-151 LTIDGGAYEVSSDY
+151 LTIDGGTYEVSSGY
-165 PAFASDADLT
+165 PAFCSDADLT

-182 VNATVS
+182 VNATATNGS
-188 NDAAVIYAGNSVTIT
+188 AIYAANTVIIT
-203 GEGTSVHFENESNGV
+203 GEGTSVNTDAYYCAVRGD
-218 FGEKSVTISNGA
+218 GGVTISGGA
-230 ALSGTSNVNAVYS
+230 VLVGHSENDHPVYTRGALLLDGADVTLTSDYGSATALFADSKEPFNINNS
-243 SGVVTIDNAS
+243 KVTVT
-253 FDAYGKSTAIWGNSG
+253 TA
-268 VVISGSKI
+268 
-276 NAPSEDNAIYSEGNV
+276 
-291 SIASSTFSTTTDSTS
+291 STS
-306 IFSKG
+306 IFSQG
-311 DINITD
+311 NINITD

-324 GANPINAWGTL
+324 GANPINALGAL

-340 GTVVTANGAYPV
+340 GTVVTAKGAYPV
-352 AGGEIEISGGS
+352 AGGVIEISGGS
-363 VAVNT
+363 VTVNT
-368 TNGTA
+368 TGGTA
-373 ISGSNGVTIS
+373 ISGDNGVTIS
-383 GGSSVSASTTANMS
+383 GGSSVSASTTAAMA
-397 AIYVESGNIEFEG
+397 AIYSENGNIEFEG

-421 DSAIFTRN
+421 DSAIFTRD
-429 GSITLNAG
+429 GSITLDAG
-437 EIAAKSAKGFAP
+437 VIEAKSAKGFAP
-449 FVARD
+449 VVARD
-454 SDGDGTGTS
+454 SDEDGTSAS

-473 VDGGNIVATTVWKEA
+473 ATGGNIVATTVWKV
-488 SDGTYYADTMLV
+488 DDNGNYYADTMLV
-500 PADTQLTEDGLLPEN
+500 PADTQLNEDGLLPED

-523 VVETAADYSAVDA
+523 VVEKLADYSAVDA

-569 HQAEVDAMAKAIT
+569 HQAEVDAMAKAIN
-582 DAIAELQKI
+582 DAIAGLQRI
-591 PVLNAETYA
+591 PDLSADTYA
-600 VNITASEHGKVS
+600 VNIAASEHGKVS

-632 GYELLSISVRTADG
+632 GYELLSISVRDADG

-674 PFVDVSANAW
+674 PFVDVSVNAW

-693 DAGLMNG
+693 EAGLMNG

-793 NQAMLWAVQNG
+793 NNAMLWAVQNG
-804 IIEGDENMALAPKA
+804 IIEGDENMALTPKA

>member
-1 MKKKFIPL
+1 MKRRFIPL
-9 LLAVALCLGLLTI
+9 LLAAALCLGLLTI
-22 GAAAEGPYTADDYDH
+22 GAAAEGPYTADDYRF
-37 VYVNGQLYKDFSQD
+37 VNVNGTNILNDPDY
-51 LTVTIGEGTV
+51 TVTCGEGKATF
-61 TLDVDTATLT
+61 DVETATLT
-71 VENVTL
+71 IENATL
-77 EENIEVLFGDSIYV
+77 EGSIEIRFEDAAET
-91 VSTDKTLTVVLK
+91 STATVILK
-103 GSNSIT
+103 GQNSMT
-109 TQYCGIY
+109 TRSSGIY
-116 TDANM
+116 TNGNM
-121 VVNADAGAS
+121 VVKADAGAS
-130 LEVNSTGDGSN
+130 LKIEATGEVN
-141 YFNGIYCKGD
+141 GINAWCN
-151 LTIDGGAYEVSSDY
+151 LTIDGGTYDVSSGY
-165 PAFASDADLT
+165 PAFYSGNDLT
-175 IQGGAKV
+175 IQGGANV
-182 VNATVS
+182 VKATAT
-188 NDAAVIYAGNSVTIT
+188 NDSAIYAANKITIT
-203 GEGTSVHFENESNGV
+203 GEGTSVNADAYYCAV
-218 FGEKSVTISNGA
+218 FGKTGGVTISNGA
-230 ALSGTSNVNAVYS
+230 ALVGHSENDHPVYTNGTLLLNGADVTLTSDYAKATALFANSEAPFNIINSKVNV
-243 SGVVTIDNAS
+243 
-253 FDAYGKSTAIWGNSG
+253 
-268 VVISGSKI
+268 
-276 NAPSEDNAIYSEGNV
+276 
-291 SIASSTFSTTTDSTS
+291 TTDSTS

-311 DINITD
+311 DISITN
-317 SVLNINS
+317 SVLDINS
-324 GANPINAWGTL
+324 GANPINALGKL
-335 SISGS
+335 SISGDS
-340 GTVVTANGAYPV
+340 TVVTASGAYPV
-352 AGGEIEISGGS
+352 AGGVIEISGGS
-363 VAVNT
+363 VTVNT
-368 TNGTA
+368 TGGTA

-383 GGSSVSASTTANMS
+383 GGSSVSASTTAAMS
-397 AIYVESGNIEFEG
+397 AIYSANGDIEFEG

-416 ASSAQ
+416 ASSAL

-437 EIAAKSAKGFAP
+437 EIEAKSAEGFAP
-449 FVARD
+449 VVARD
-454 SDGDGTGTS
+454 SDEDEDTGEST
-463 ASSIIIGENF
+463 SSIKIGENF
-473 VDGGNIVATTVWKEA
+473 ATGGNIVATTVWKM
-488 SDGTYYADTMLV
+488 DDNGNYYADTMLV
-500 PADTQLTEDGLLPEN
+500 PADTQLTEDGLLPED

-523 VVETAADYSAVDA
+523 VVEKLADYSAVDA
-536 AVAKAQSLYRGDY
+536 AVAKAQSLFKGDY
-549 VNFDAV
+549 VNFDIV

-600 VNITASEHGKVS
+600 VNIAASDHGKVS

-632 GYELLSISVRTADG
+632 GYELLSISVRDADG

-693 DAGLMNG
+693 EAGLMNG

-724 SGVETE
+724 SGVDTE

-793 NQAMLWAVQNG
+793 NNAMLWAVQNG

>member
-1 MKKKFIPL
+1 MKRRFIPL
-9 LLAVALCLGLLTI
+9 LLAAALCLGLLTI
-22 GAAAEGPYTADDYDH
+22 GAAAEGPYTADDYRF
-37 VYVNGQLYKDFSQD
+37 VNVNGTNILNDPDY
-51 LTVTIGEGTV
+51 TVTCGEGKATF
-61 TLDVDTATLT
+61 DVETATLT
-71 VENVTL
+71 IENATL
-77 EENIEVLFGDSIYV
+77 EGSIEIRFEDAAET
-91 VSTDKTLTVVLK
+91 STATVILK
-103 GSNSIT
+103 GQNSMT
-109 TQYCGIY
+109 TRSSGIY
-116 TDANM
+116 TNGNM
-121 VVNADAGAS
+121 VVKADAGAS
-130 LEVNSTGDGSN
+130 LKIEATGEVN
-141 YFNGIYCKGD
+141 GINAWCN
-151 LTIDGGAYEVSSDY
+151 LTIDGGTYDVSSGY
-165 PAFASDADLT
+165 PAFYSGNDLT
-175 IQGGAKV
+175 IQGGANV
-182 VNATVS
+182 VKATAT
-188 NDAAVIYAGNSVTIT
+188 NDSAIYAANKITIT
-203 GEGTSVHFENESNGV
+203 GEGTSVNADAYYCAV
-218 FGEKSVTISNGA
+218 FGKTGGVTISNGA
-230 ALSGTSNVNAVYS
+230 ALVGHSENDHPVYTNGTLLLNGADVTLTSDYAKATALFANSEAPFNIINSKVNV
-243 SGVVTIDNAS
+243 
-253 FDAYGKSTAIWGNSG
+253 
-268 VVISGSKI
+268 
-276 NAPSEDNAIYSEGNV
+276 
-291 SIASSTFSTTTDSTS
+291 TTDSTS

-311 DINITD
+311 DISITN
-317 SVLNINS
+317 SVLDINS
-324 GANPINAWGTL
+324 GANPINALGKL
-335 SISGS
+335 SISGDS
-340 GTVVTANGAYPV
+340 TVVTASGAYPV
-352 AGGEIEISGGS
+352 AGGVIEISGGS
-363 VAVNT
+363 VTVNT
-368 TNGTA
+368 TGGTA

-383 GGSSVSASTTANMS
+383 GGSSVSASTTAAMS
-397 AIYVESGNIEFEG
+397 AIYSANGDIEFEG

-416 ASSAQ
+416 ASSAL

-437 EIAAKSAKGFAP
+437 EIEAKSAEGFAP
-449 FVARD
+449 VVARD
-454 SDGDGTGTS
+454 SDEDEDTGEST
-463 ASSIIIGENF
+463 SSIKIGENF
-473 VDGGNIVATTVWKEA
+473 ATGGNIVATTVWKM
-488 SDGTYYADTMLV
+488 DDNGNYYADTMLV
-500 PADTQLTEDGLLPEN
+500 PADTQLNEAGLLPED

-523 VVETAADYSAVDA
+523 VVEKLADYSAVDA

-582 DAIAELQKI
+582 DAIAGLQKI

-600 VNITASEHGKVS
+600 VNIAASEHGKVS

-632 GYELLSISVRTADG
+632 GYELLSISVRDADG

-693 DAGLMNG
+693 EAGLMNG
-700 VTDTEFAPNAP
+700 VTDTEFAPNAT

-738 AQEWAVTK
+738 AQEWVVAN

>member
-1 MKKKFIPL
+1 MKRRFIPL
-9 LLAVALCLGLLTI
+9 LLAAALCLGLLTI
-22 GAAAEGPYTADDYDH
+22 GAAAEGPYTADDYSY
-37 VYVNGQLYKDFSQD
+37 VYVNDTDLVTKQD
-51 LTVTIGEGTV
+51 HTVACGEGTA
-61 TLDVDTATLT
+61 TLNVDTATLT
-71 VENVTL
+71 LEDATL
-77 EENIEVLFGDSIYV
+77 EIGNINAYFESQAEE
-91 VSTDKTLTVVLK
+91 KTLTVVLK
-103 GSNSIT
+103 GENSIT
-109 TQYCGIY
+109 TQYSGIY
-116 TDANM
+116 TNGNM
-121 VVNADAGAS
+121 VVNAEPGAS
-130 LEVNSTGDGSN
+130 IKVNSTSN
-141 YFNGIYCKGD
+141 NYNGFYAEND
-151 LTIDGGAYEVSSDY
+151 LTIDGGTYEVSSGY
-165 PAFASDADLT
+165 PAFCSDADLT

-188 NDAAVIYAGNSVTIT
+188 NGSAIYAGNVVTIT
-203 GEGTSVHFENESNGV
+203 GDGTSVNANAYYCAVMGD
-218 FGEKSVTISNGA
+218 GGVTISGGA
-230 ALSGTSNVNAVYS
+230 VLVGHTSKDHPVYTRGALLLDGADVTLTSDYGSATALFADSEEPFNINNS
-243 SGVVTIDNAS
+243 KVTVT
-253 FDAYGKSTAIWGNSG
+253 TA
-268 VVISGSKI
+268 
-276 NAPSEDNAIYSEGNV
+276 
-291 SIASSTFSTTTDSTS
+291 STS
-306 IFSKG
+306 IFSQG
-311 DINITD
+311 NINITD

-324 GANPINAWGTL
+324 GANPINALGTL

-340 GTVVTANGAYPV
+340 GTVVTAKGAYPV
-352 AGGEIEISGGS
+352 AGGVIEISGGS
-363 VAVNT
+363 VTVNT
-368 TNGTA
+368 TGGTA
-373 ISGSNGVTIS
+373 ISGDNGVTIS
-383 GGSSVSASTTANMS
+383 GGSSVSASTTAAMA
-397 AIYVESGNIEFEG
+397 AIYSENGNIEFEG

-421 DSAIFTRN
+421 DSAIFTRD
-429 GSITLNAG
+429 GSITLDAG
-437 EIAAKSAKGFAP
+437 VIEAKSAKGFAP
-449 FVARD
+449 VVARD
-454 SDGDGTGTS
+454 SDEDGTSAS

-473 VDGGNIVATTVWKEA
+473 ATGGNIVATTVWKV
-488 SDGTYYADTMLV
+488 DDNGNYYADTMLV
-500 PADTQLTEDGLLPEN
+500 PADTQLNEDERLPEE

-523 VVETAADYSAVDA
+523 VVEKLADYSAVDA
-536 AVAKAQSLYRGDY
+536 AVAKAQSLFKGDY
-549 VNFDAV
+549 VNFDIV

-600 VNITASEHGKVS
+600 VNIAASEHGKVS

-632 GYELLSISVRTADG
+632 GYELLSISVRDADG

-661 SVTVTAVFGQGGL
+661 SVMVTAVFGQGAL
-674 PFVDVSANAW
+674 PFVDVCVNAW
-684 YYETVKAAY
+684 YYESVKAAY
-693 DAGLMNG
+693 EAGLMNG
-700 VTDTEFAPNAP
+700 VTDTEFAPNAT

-718 TILARA
+718 TIIARA
-724 SGVETE
+724 SGVDTE

-738 AQEWAVTK
+738 AQEWVVAN

>member
-22 GAAAEGPYTADDYDH
+22 GAAAEGPYTAADYS
-37 VYVNGQLYKDFSQD
+37 YVNVNGTSYSDFSQN
-51 LTVTIGEGTV
+51 LTIEIGEGTV

-71 VENVTL
+71 LENATL
-77 EENIEVLFGDSIYV
+77 GSDGITASFASPDAE
-91 VSTDKTLTVVLK
+91 KTLTVVLK
-103 GSNSIT
+103 GENSIT
-109 TQYCGIY
+109 TQYNGIY
-116 TDANM
+116 TNGNM
-121 VVNADAGAS
+121 VVKADDDAS
-130 LEVNSTGDGSN
+130 LDVISTGDGN
-141 YFNGIYCKGD
+141 YYFNGFYAEND
-151 LTIDGGAYEVSSDY
+151 LTIDGGTYDVSSGY

-182 VNATVS
+182 VATATNGS
-188 NDAAVIYAGNSVTIT
+188 AIYAANTVIIT
-203 GEGTSVHFENESNGV
+203 GEGTSVNTDAYYCAVMGD
-218 FGEKSVTISNGA
+218 GGVTISGGA
-230 ALSGTSNVNAVYS
+230 VLVGHSENDHPVYTRGALLLDGADVTLTSDYGSATALFADSEEPFNINNS
-243 SGVVTIDNAS
+243 KVTVT
-253 FDAYGKSTAIWGNSG
+253 TA
-268 VVISGSKI
+268 
-276 NAPSEDNAIYSEGNV
+276 
-291 SIASSTFSTTTDSTS
+291 STS
-306 IFSKG
+306 IFSQG
-311 DINITD
+311 NINITD

-340 GTVVTANGAYPV
+340 GTVVTADGANPV
-352 AGGEIEISGGS
+352 TGDVIEISGGS

-368 TNGTA
+368 TGGPA
-373 ISGSNGVTIS
+373 IFGDNGVTIS
-383 GGSSVSASTTANMS
+383 GGSSVSASTTAAMA
-397 AIYVESGNIEFEG
+397 AIYSENGNIEFEG

-421 DSAIFTRN
+421 DSAVFTRN

-473 VDGGNIVATTVWKEA
+473 VDGGNIVATAVWKEA

-500 PADTQLTEDGLLPEN
+500 PADTQLTEDGLLPED

-523 VVETAADYSAVDA
+523 VVEKLADYSAVDA
-536 AVAKAQSLYRGDY
+536 AVAKAQSLFKGDY
-549 VNFDAV
+549 VNFDIV

-600 VNITASEHGKVS
+600 VNIAASEHGKVS

-632 GYELLSISVRTADG
+632 GYELLSISVRDADG

-674 PFVDVSANAW
+674 PFVDVSVNAW

-693 DAGLMNG
+693 EAGLMNG

>member
-1 MKKKFIPL
+1 MKRRFIPL
-9 LLAVALCLGLLTI
+9 LLAAALCLGLLTI
-22 GAAAEGPYTADDYDH
+22 GAAAEGPYTADDYRF
-37 VYVNGQLYKDFSQD
+37 VNVNGTNILNDPDY
-51 LTVTIGEGTV
+51 TVTCGEGKATF
-61 TLDVDTATLT
+61 DVETATLT
-71 VENVTL
+71 IENATL
-77 EENIEVLFGDSIYV
+77 EGSIEIRFEDAAET
-91 VSTDKTLTVVLK
+91 STATVILK
-103 GSNSIT
+103 GQNSMT
-109 TQYCGIY
+109 TRSSGIY
-116 TDANM
+116 TNGNM
-121 VVNADAGAS
+121 VVKADAGAS
-130 LEVNSTGDGSN
+130 LKIEATGEVN
-141 YFNGIYCKGD
+141 GINAWCN
-151 LTIDGGAYEVSSDY
+151 LTIDGGTYDVSSGY
-165 PAFASDADLT
+165 PAFYSGNDLT
-175 IQGGAKV
+175 IQGGANV
-182 VNATVS
+182 VKATAT
-188 NDAAVIYAGNSVTIT
+188 NDSAIYAANKITIT
-203 GEGTSVHFENESNGV
+203 GEGTSVNADAYYCAV
-218 FGEKSVTISNGA
+218 FGKTGGVTISNGA
-230 ALSGTSNVNAVYS
+230 ALVGHSENDHPVYTNGTLLLNGADVTLTSDYAKATALFANSEAPFNIINSKVNV
-243 SGVVTIDNAS
+243 
-253 FDAYGKSTAIWGNSG
+253 
-268 VVISGSKI
+268 
-276 NAPSEDNAIYSEGNV
+276 
-291 SIASSTFSTTTDSTS
+291 TTDSTS

-311 DINITD
+311 DISITN
-317 SVLNINS
+317 SVLDINS
-324 GANPINAWGTL
+324 GANPINALGKL
-335 SISGS
+335 SISGDS
-340 GTVVTANGAYPV
+340 TVVTASGAYPV
-352 AGGEIEISGGS
+352 AGGVIEISGGS
-363 VAVNT
+363 VTVNT
-368 TNGTA
+368 TGGTA

-383 GGSSVSASTTANMS
+383 GGSSVSASTTAAMS
-397 AIYVESGNIEFEG
+397 AIYSANGDIEFEG

-416 ASSAQ
+416 ASSAL

-437 EIAAKSAKGFAP
+437 EIEAKSAEGFAP
-449 FVARD
+449 VVARD
-454 SDGDGTGTS
+454 SDEDEDTGEST
-463 ASSIIIGENF
+463 SSIKIGENF
-473 VDGGNIVATTVWKEA
+473 ATGGNIVATTVWKM
-488 SDGTYYADTMLV
+488 DDNGNYYADTMLV
-500 PADTQLTEDGLLPEN
+500 PADTQLNEDGLLPED

-523 VVETAADYSAVDA
+523 VVEKLADYSAVDA

-600 VNITASEHGKVS
+600 VNIAASEHGKVS

-632 GYELLSISVRTADG
+632 GYELLSISVRDADG

-661 SVTVTAVFGQGGL
+661 SVTVTAVFGQGAL
-674 PFVDVSANAW
+674 PFVDVSVNAW

-693 DAGLMNG
+693 EAGLMNG
-700 VTDTEFAPNAP
+700 VTDTEFAPNAT

-718 TILARA
+718 TIIARA
-724 SGVETE
+724 SGVDTE

-738 AQEWAVTK
+738 AQEWVVAN

-793 NQAMLWAVQNG
+793 NNAMLWAVQNG

>member
-1 MKKKFIPL
+1 MKRRFIPL
-9 LLAVALCLGLLTI
+9 LLAAALCLGLLTI
-22 GAAAEGPYTADDYDH
+22 GAAAEGPYTADDYRF
-37 VYVNGQLYKDFSQD
+37 VNVNGTNILNDPDY
-51 LTVTIGEGTV
+51 TVTCGEGKATF
-61 TLDVDTATLT
+61 DVETATLT
-71 VENVTL
+71 IENATL
-77 EENIEVLFGDSIYV
+77 EGSIEIRFEDAAET
-91 VSTDKTLTVVLK
+91 STATVILK
-103 GSNSIT
+103 GQNSMT
-109 TQYCGIY
+109 TRSSGIY
-116 TDANM
+116 TNGNM
-121 VVNADAGAS
+121 VVKADAGAS
-130 LEVNSTGDGSN
+130 LKIEATGEVN
-141 YFNGIYCKGD
+141 GINAWCN
-151 LTIDGGAYEVSSDY
+151 LTIDGGTYDVSSGY
-165 PAFASDADLT
+165 PAFYSGNDLT
-175 IQGGAKV
+175 IQGGANV
-182 VNATVS
+182 VKATAT
-188 NDAAVIYAGNSVTIT
+188 NDSAIYAANKITIT
-203 GEGTSVHFENESNGV
+203 GEGTSVNADAYYCAV
-218 FGEKSVTISNGA
+218 FGKTGGVTISNGA
-230 ALSGTSNVNAVYS
+230 ALVGHSENDHPVYTNGTLLLNGADVTLTSDYAKATALFANSEAPFNIINSKVNV
-243 SGVVTIDNAS
+243 
-253 FDAYGKSTAIWGNSG
+253 
-268 VVISGSKI
+268 
-276 NAPSEDNAIYSEGNV
+276 
-291 SIASSTFSTTTDSTS
+291 TTDSTS

-311 DINITD
+311 DISITN
-317 SVLNINS
+317 SVLDINS
-324 GANPINAWGTL
+324 GANPINALGKL
-335 SISGS
+335 SISGDS
-340 GTVVTANGAYPV
+340 TVVTASGAYPV
-352 AGGEIEISGGS
+352 AGGVIEISGGS
-363 VAVNT
+363 VTVNT

-373 ISGSNGVTIS
+373 ISGDNGVTIS
-383 GGSSVSASTTANMS
+383 GGSVNASTTAKMS
-397 AIYVESGNIEFEG
+397 AIYSANGDIEFEG

-421 DSAIFTRN
+421 DSAIFTRD
-429 GSITLNAG
+429 GSITLDAG
-437 EIAAKSAKGFAP
+437 VIEAKSAEGFAP
-449 FVARD
+449 VVARD
-454 SDGDGTGTS
+454 SDEEEGTGEST
-463 ASSIIIGENF
+463 SSIIIGENF
-473 VDGGNIVATTVWKEA
+473 ATGGNIVATTVWKV
-488 SDGTYYADTMLV
+488 DDNGNYYADTMLV
-500 PADTQLTEDGLLPEN
+500 PADTQLTEDGLLPED

-523 VVETAADYSAVDA
+523 VVEKLADYSAVDA
-536 AVAKAQSLYRGDY
+536 AVAKAQSLFKGDY
-549 VNFDAV
+549 VNFDIV

-600 VNITASEHGKVS
+600 VNIAASEHGKVS

-621 SVITLTATPDE
+621 SVITLAATPDE
-632 GYELLSISVRTADG
+632 GYELLSISVRDADG

-693 DAGLMNG
+693 EAGLMNG

-724 SGVETE
+724 SGVDTE

>member
-1 MKKKFIPL
+1 MKRRFIPL
-9 LLAVALCLGLLTI
+9 LLAAALCLGLLTI
-22 GAAAEGPYTADDYDH
+22 GAAAEGPYTADDYSY
-37 VYVNGQLYKDFSQD
+37 VYVNDTDLVTKQD
-51 LTVTIGEGTV
+51 HTVACGEGTA
-61 TLDVDTATLT
+61 TLNVDTATLT
-71 VENVTL
+71 LEDATL
-77 EENIEVLFGDSIYV
+77 EIGNINAYFESQAEE
-91 VSTDKTLTVVLK
+91 KTLTVVLK
-103 GSNSIT
+103 GENSIT
-109 TQYCGIY
+109 TQYSGIY
-116 TDANM
+116 TNGNM
-121 VVNADAGAS
+121 VVNAEPGAS
-130 LEVNSTGDGSN
+130 IKVNSTSN
-141 YFNGIYCKGD
+141 NYNGFYAEND
-151 LTIDGGAYEVSSDY
+151 LTIDGGTYEVSSGY
-165 PAFASDADLT
+165 PAFCSDADLT

-182 VNATVS
+182 VNATATNGS
-188 NDAAVIYAGNSVTIT
+188 AIYAANTVIIT
-203 GEGTSVHFENESNGV
+203 GEGTSVNTDAYYCAVRGD
-218 FGEKSVTISNGA
+218 GGVTISGGA
-230 ALSGTSNVNAVYS
+230 VLVGHSENDHPVYTRGALLLDGADVTLTSDYGSATALFADSKEPFNINNS
-243 SGVVTIDNAS
+243 KVTVT
-253 FDAYGKSTAIWGNSG
+253 TA
-268 VVISGSKI
+268 
-276 NAPSEDNAIYSEGNV
+276 
-291 SIASSTFSTTTDSTS
+291 STS
-306 IFSKG
+306 IFSQG
-311 DINITD
+311 NINITD

-324 GANPINAWGTL
+324 GANPINALGAL

-340 GTVVTANGAYPV
+340 GTVVTAKGAYPV
-352 AGGEIEISGGS
+352 AGGVIEISGGS
-363 VAVNT
+363 VTVNT
-368 TNGTA
+368 TGGTA

-383 GGSSVSASTTANMS
+383 GGSSVSASTTAAMS
-397 AIYVESGNIEFEG
+397 AIYSANGDIEFEG

-416 ASSAQ
+416 ASSAL

-429 GSITLNAG
+429 GSITLDAG
-437 EIAAKSAKGFAP
+437 VIEAKSAKGFAP
-449 FVARD
+449 VVARD
-454 SDGDGTGTS
+454 SDEDGMSAS

-473 VDGGNIVATTVWKEA
+473 ATGGNIVATTVWKV
-488 SDGTYYADTMLV
+488 DDNGNYYADTMLV
-500 PADTQLTEDGLLPEN
+500 PADTQLTEDGLLPED

-523 VVETAADYSAVDA
+523 VVEKLADYSAVDA
-536 AVAKAQSLYRGDY
+536 AVAKAQSLFKGDY
-549 VNFDAV
+549 VNFDIV

-600 VNITASEHGKVS
+600 VNIAASEHGKVS

-632 GYELLSISVRTADG
+632 GYELLSISVRDADG

-674 PFVDVSANAW
+674 PFVDVSVNAW
-684 YYETVKAAY
+684 YYESVKAAY
-693 DAGLMNG
+693 EAGLMNG

-793 NQAMLWAVQNG
+793 NNAMLWAVQNG

>member
-1 MKKKFIPL
+1 MKRRFIPL
-9 LLAVALCLGLLTI
+9 LLAAALCLGLLTI
-22 GAAAEGPYTADDYDH
+22 GAAAEGPYTADDYSY
-37 VYVNGQLYKDFSQD
+37 VYVNDTDLVTKQD
-51 LTVTIGEGTV
+51 HTVACGEGTA
-61 TLDVDTATLT
+61 TLNVDTATLT
-71 VENVTL
+71 LEDATL
-77 EENIEVLFGDSIYV
+77 EIGNINAYFESQAEE
-91 VSTDKTLTVVLK
+91 KTLTVVLK
-103 GSNSIT
+103 GENSIT
-109 TQYCGIY
+109 TQYSGIY
-116 TDANM
+116 TNGNM
-121 VVNADAGAS
+121 VVKADDDAS

-151 LTIDGGAYEVSSDY
+151 LTIDGGAYEVSSGY

-182 VNATVS
+182 VNATATNGS
-188 NDAAVIYAGNSVTIT
+188 AIYAANTVIIT
-203 GEGTSVHFENESNGV
+203 GEGTSVNANAYYCAVMGD
-218 FGEKSVTISNGA
+218 GGVTISGGA
-230 ALSGTSNVNAVYS
+230 VLVGHTSKDHPVYTRGALLLDGADVTLTSDCGSATALFADSEEPFNINNS
-243 SGVVTIDNAS
+243 KVTVT
-253 FDAYGKSTAIWGNSG
+253 TA
-268 VVISGSKI
+268 
-276 NAPSEDNAIYSEGNV
+276 
-291 SIASSTFSTTTDSTS
+291 STS
-306 IFSKG
+306 IFSQG
-311 DINITD
+311 NINITD

-324 GANPINAWGTL
+324 GANPINARGTL

-340 GTVVTANGAYPV
+340 GTVVTAKGAYPV
-352 AGGEIEISGGS
+352 AGGVIEISGGS

-368 TNGTA
+368 TGGTA
-373 ISGSNGVTIS
+373 ISGDNGVTIS
-383 GGSSVSASTTANMS
+383 GGSVNASTTAKMS
-397 AIYVESGNIEFEG
+397 AIYSENGNIEFEG

-429 GSITLNAG
+429 GSITLDAG
-437 EIAAKSAKGFAP
+437 VIEAKSAEGFAP
-449 FVARD
+449 VVARD
-454 SDGDGTGTS
+454 SDEEEGTGEST
-463 ASSIIIGENF
+463 SSIIIGENF
-473 VDGGNIVATTVWKEA
+473 ATGGNIVATTVWKV
-488 SDGTYYADTMLV
+488 DDNGNYYADTMLV
-500 PADTQLTEDGLLPEN
+500 PADTQLTEDGRLPED

-523 VVETAADYSAVDA
+523 VVEKLADYSAVDA
-536 AVAKAQSLYRGDY
+536 AVAKAQSLFKGDY
-549 VNFDAV
+549 VNFDIV

-569 HQAEVDAMAKAIT
+569 HQAEVDAMAKAIN
-582 DAIAELQKI
+582 DAIAGLQRI
-591 PVLNAETYA
+591 PDLSADTYA
-600 VNITASEHGKVS
+600 ISIAASEHGKVS

-621 SVITLTATPDE
+621 AVITLTATPDE
-632 GYELLSISVRTADG
+632 GYELLSISVRDADG

-693 DAGLMNG
+693 EAGLMNG

-724 SGVETE
+724 SGVDTE

-793 NQAMLWAVQNG
+793 NNAMLWAVQNG

>member
-22 GAAAEGPYTADDYDH
+22 GAAAEGPYTAADYS
-37 VYVNGQLYKDFSQD
+37 YVNVNGKSILAAQD
-51 LTVTIGEGTV
+51 HTVACGEGTAKF
-61 TLDVDTATLT
+61 DVDTATLT
-71 VENVTL
+71 LENATL
-77 EENIEVLFGDSIYV
+77 GSDGITASFASPDAE
-91 VSTDKTLTVVLK
+91 KTLTVVLK
-103 GSNSIT
+103 GENSIT
-109 TQYCGIY
+109 TQYNGIY
-116 TDANM
+116 TNGNM
-121 VVNADAGAS
+121 VVKADDDAS
-130 LEVNSTGDGSN
+130 LDVISTGDGN
-141 YFNGIYCKGD
+141 YYFNGFYAEND
-151 LTIDGGAYEVSSDY
+151 LTIDGGTYDVSSGY
-165 PAFASDADLT
+165 PSFASDADLT

-182 VNATVS
+182 VNATATNGS
-188 NDAAVIYAGNSVTIT
+188 AIYAANTVIIT
-203 GEGTSVHFENESNGV
+203 GEGTSVNTDAYYCAVMGD
-218 FGEKSVTISNGA
+218 GGVTISGGA
-230 ALSGTSNVNAVYS
+230 VLVGHSENDHPVYTRGALLLDGADVTLTSDYGSATALFADSEEPFNINNS
-243 SGVVTIDNAS
+243 KVTVT
-253 FDAYGKSTAIWGNSG
+253 TA
-268 VVISGSKI
+268 
-276 NAPSEDNAIYSEGNV
+276 
-291 SIASSTFSTTTDSTS
+291 STS
-306 IFSKG
+306 IFSQG
-311 DINITD
+311 NINITD

-340 GTVVTANGAYPV
+340 GTVVTADGANPV
-352 AGGEIEISGGS
+352 TGDVIEISGGS

-368 TNGTA
+368 TGGTA
-373 ISGSNGVTIS
+373 IFGDNGVTIS
-383 GGSSVSASTTANMS
+383 GGSSVSASTTAAMA
-397 AIYVESGNIEFEG
+397 AIYSENGNIEFEG

-421 DSAIFTRN
+421 DSAVFTRN

-500 PADTQLTEDGLLPEN
+500 PADTQLTEDGLLPED

-523 VVETAADYSAVDA
+523 VVEKLADYSAVDA
-536 AVAKAQSLYRGDY
+536 AVAKAQSLFKGDY
-549 VNFDAV
+549 VNFDIV

-600 VNITASEHGKVS
+600 VNIAASEHGKVS

-632 GYELLSISVRTADG
+632 GYELLSISVRDADG

-661 SVTVTAVFGQGGL
+661 SVMVTAVFGQGGL
-674 PFVDVSANAW
+674 PFVDVSVNAW
-684 YYETVKAAY
+684 YYESVKAAY
-693 DAGLMNG
+693 EAGLMNG
-700 VTDTEFAPNAP
+700 VTDTEFAPNAT

-724 SGVETE
+724 SGVDTE

-793 NQAMLWAVQNG
+793 NNAMLWAVQNG

>member
-1 MKKKFIPL
+1 MKRRFIPL
-9 LLAVALCLGLLTI
+9 LLAAALCLGLLTI
-22 GAAAEGPYTADDYDH
+22 GAAAEGPYTADDYSY
-37 VYVNGQLYKDFSQD
+37 VYVNDTDLVTKQD
-51 LTVTIGEGTV
+51 HTVACGEGTA
-61 TLDVDTATLT
+61 TLNVDTATLT
-71 VENVTL
+71 LEDATL
-77 EENIEVLFGDSIYV
+77 EIGNINAYFESQAEE
-91 VSTDKTLTVVLK
+91 KTLTVVLK
-103 GSNSIT
+103 GENSIT
-109 TQYCGIY
+109 TQYSGIY
-116 TDANM
+116 TNGNM
-121 VVNADAGAS
+121 VVNAEPGAS
-130 LEVNSTGDGSN
+130 IKVNSTSN
-141 YFNGIYCKGD
+141 NYNGFYAEND
-151 LTIDGGAYEVSSDY
+151 LTIDGGTYEVSSGY
-165 PAFASDADLT
+165 PAFCSDADLT

-182 VNATVS
+182 VNATATNGS
-188 NDAAVIYAGNSVTIT
+188 AIYAANTVIIT
-203 GEGTSVHFENESNGV
+203 GEGTSVNTDAYYCAVRGD
-218 FGEKSVTISNGA
+218 GGVTISGGA
-230 ALSGTSNVNAVYS
+230 VLVGHSENDHPVYTRGALLLDGADVTLTSDY
-243 SGVVTIDNAS
+243 AS
-253 FDAYGKSTAIWGNSG
+253 ATALFANSG
-268 VVISGSKI
+268 EPFDITNSKV
-276 NAPSEDNAIYSEGNV
+276 NV
-291 SIASSTFSTTTDSTS
+291 TTASTS
-306 IFSKG
+306 IFSQG
-311 DINITD
+311 NINITD

-324 GANPINAWGTL
+324 GANPINALGTL

-340 GTVVTANGAYPV
+340 GTVVTAKGAYPV
-352 AGGEIEISGGS
+352 AGGVIEISGGS
-363 VAVNT
+363 VTVNT
-368 TNGTA
+368 TGGTA
-373 ISGSNGVTIS
+373 ISGDNGVTIS
-383 GGSSVSASTTANMS
+383 GGSSVSASTTAAMA
-397 AIYVESGNIEFEG
+397 AIYSENGNIEFEG

-416 ASSAQ
+416 VSSAQ
-421 DSAIFTRN
+421 DSAVFTRN

-473 VDGGNIVATTVWKEA
+473 ATGGNIVATTVWKV
-488 SDGTYYADTMLV
+488 DDNGNYYADTMLV
-500 PADTQLTEDGLLPEN
+500 PADTQLNEDERLPEE

-523 VVETAADYSAVDA
+523 VVEKLADYSAVDA
-536 AVAKAQSLYRGDY
+536 AVAKAQSLFKGDY
-549 VNFDAV
+549 VNFDIV

-582 DAIAELQKI
+582 DAIAELQRI
-591 PVLNAETYA
+591 PDLSADTYA
-600 VNITASEHGKVS
+600 ISIAASEHGKVS

-621 SVITLTATPDE
+621 AVITLTATPDE
-632 GYELLSISVRTADG
+632 GYELLSISVRDADG

-661 SVTVTAVFGQGGL
+661 SVMVTAVFGQGAL
-674 PFVDVSANAW
+674 PFVDVSVNAW

-693 DAGLMNG
+693 EAGLMNG
-700 VTDTEFAPNAP
+700 VTDTEFAPNAT

-724 SGVETE
+724 SGVDTE

-738 AQEWAVTK
+738 AQEWAVTN

>member
-1 MKKKFIPL
+1 MKRRFIPL
-9 LLAVALCLGLLTI
+9 LLAAALCLGLLTI
-22 GAAAEGPYTADDYDH
+22 GAAAEGPYTADDYRF
-37 VYVNGQLYKDFSQD
+37 VNVNGTNILNDPDY
-51 LTVTIGEGTV
+51 TVTCGEGKATF
-61 TLDVDTATLT
+61 DVETATLT
-71 VENVTL
+71 IENATL
-77 EENIEVLFGDSIYV
+77 EGSIEIRFEDAAET
-91 VSTDKTLTVVLK
+91 STATVILK
-103 GSNSIT
+103 GQNSMT
-109 TQYCGIY
+109 TRSSGIY
-116 TDANM
+116 TNGNM
-121 VVNADAGAS
+121 VVKADAGAS
-130 LEVNSTGDGSN
+130 LKIEATGEVN
-141 YFNGIYCKGD
+141 GINAWCN
-151 LTIDGGAYEVSSDY
+151 LTIDGGTYDVSSGY
-165 PAFASDADLT
+165 PAFYSGNDLT
-175 IQGGAKV
+175 IQGGANV
-182 VNATVS
+182 VKATAT
-188 NDAAVIYAGNSVTIT
+188 NDSAIYAANKITIT
-203 GEGTSVHFENESNGV
+203 GEGTSVNADAYYCAV
-218 FGEKSVTISNGA
+218 FGKTGGVTISNGA
-230 ALSGTSNVNAVYS
+230 ALVGHSENDHPVYTNGTLLLNGADVTLTSDYAKATALFANSEAPFNIINSKVNV
-243 SGVVTIDNAS
+243 
-253 FDAYGKSTAIWGNSG
+253 
-268 VVISGSKI
+268 
-276 NAPSEDNAIYSEGNV
+276 
-291 SIASSTFSTTTDSTS
+291 TTDSTS

-311 DINITD
+311 DISITN
-317 SVLNINS
+317 SVLDINS
-324 GANPINAWGTL
+324 GANPINALGKL
-335 SISGS
+335 SISGDS
-340 GTVVTANGAYPV
+340 TVVTASGAYPV
-352 AGGEIEISGGS
+352 AGGVIEISGGS
-363 VAVNT
+363 VTVNT
-368 TNGTA
+368 TGGTA

-383 GGSSVSASTTANMS
+383 GGSSVSASTTAAMS
-397 AIYVESGNIEFEG
+397 AIYSANGDIEFEG

-421 DSAIFTRN
+421 DSAIFTRD
-429 GSITLNAG
+429 GSITLDAG
-437 EIAAKSAKGFAP
+437 EIAAKSAEGFAP
-449 FVARD
+449 VVARD
-454 SDGDGTGTS
+454 SDEDGTSAS

-473 VDGGNIVATTVWKEA
+473 ATGGNIVATTVWKV
-488 SDGTYYADTMLV
+488 DDNGNYYADTMLV
-500 PADTQLTEDGLLPEN
+500 PADTQLNEDGLLPED

-523 VVETAADYSAVDA
+523 VVEKLADYSAVDA
-536 AVAKAQSLYRGDY
+536 AVAKAQSLFKGDY
-549 VNFDAV
+549 VNFDIV

-600 VNITASEHGKVS
+600 VNIAASEHGKVS

-632 GYELLSISVRTADG
+632 GYELLSISVRDADG

-661 SVTVTAVFGQGGL
+661 SVMVTAVFGQGAL
-674 PFVDVSANAW
+674 PFVDVSVNAW

-693 DAGLMNG
+693 EAGLMNG
-700 VTDTEFAPNAP
+700 VTDTEFAPNAT

-738 AQEWAVTK
+738 AQEWVVAN

>member
-1 MKKKFIPL
+1 MKRRFIPL
-9 LLAVALCLGLLTI
+9 LLAAALCLGLLTI

-151 LTIDGGAYEVSSDY
+151 LTIDGGAYEVSSGY

-188 NDAAVIYAGNSVTIT
+188 NGSAIYAGNVVTIT
-203 GEGTSVHFENESNGV
+203 GDGTSVNANAYYCAVMGD
-218 FGEKSVTISNGA
+218 GGVTISGGA
-230 ALSGTSNVNAVYS
+230 VLVGHSENDHPVYTRGALLLDGADVTLTSDYGSATALFADSEEPFNINNS
-243 SGVVTIDNAS
+243 KVTVT
-253 FDAYGKSTAIWGNSG
+253 TA
-268 VVISGSKI
+268 
-276 NAPSEDNAIYSEGNV
+276 
-291 SIASSTFSTTTDSTS
+291 STS
-306 IFSKG
+306 IFSQG
-311 DINITD
+311 NINITD

-324 GANPINAWGTL
+324 GANPINARGTL

-340 GTVVTANGAYPV
+340 GTVVTAKGAYPV

-363 VAVNT
+363 VTVNT

-373 ISGSNGVTIS
+373 ISGDNGVTIS
-383 GGSSVSASTTANMS
+383 GGSVNASTTAKMS
-397 AIYVESGNIEFEG
+397 AIYSANGDIEFEG

-416 ASSAQ
+416 ASSEQ

-429 GSITLNAG
+429 GSITLDAG
-437 EIAAKSAKGFAP
+437 VIEAKSAEGFAP
-449 FVARD
+449 VVARD
-454 SDGDGTGTS
+454 SDEEEGTGEST
-463 ASSIIIGENF
+463 SSIIIGENF
-473 VDGGNIVATTVWKEA
+473 ATGGNIVATTVWKV
-488 SDGTYYADTMLV
+488 DDNGNYYADTMLV
-500 PADTQLTEDGLLPEN
+500 PADTQLNEDGLLPED

-523 VVETAADYSAVDA
+523 VVEKLADYSAVDA
-536 AVAKAQSLYRGDY
+536 AVAKAQSLFKGDY
-549 VNFDAV
+549 VNFDIV

-569 HQAEVDAMAKAIT
+569 HQAEVDAMAKAIN
-582 DAIAELQKI
+582 DAIAGLQRI
-591 PVLNAETYA
+591 PDLSADTYA
-600 VNITASEHGKVS
+600 ISIAASEHGKVS

-621 SVITLTATPDE
+621 AVITLTATPDE
-632 GYELLSISVRTADG
+632 GYELLSISVRDADG

-661 SVTVTAVFGQGGL
+661 SVMVTAVFGQGAL
-674 PFVDVSANAW
+674 PFVDVSVNAW

-693 DAGLMNG
+693 EAGLMNG
-700 VTDTEFAPNAP
+700 VTDTEFAPNAT

-738 AQEWAVTK
+738 AQEWVVAN

-787 DISEWA
+787 DISVWA

>member
-1 MKKKFIPL
+1 MKKRFIPL
-9 LLAVALCLGLLTI
+9 LLAAALCLGLLTI
-22 GAAAEGPYTADDYDH
+22 GAAAEGPYTADDYSY
-37 VYVNGQLYKDFSQD
+37 VYVNDTDLVTKQD
-51 LTVTIGEGTV
+51 HTVACGEGTA
-61 TLDVDTATLT
+61 TLNVDTATLT
-71 VENVTL
+71 LEDATL
-77 EENIEVLFGDSIYV
+77 EIGNINAYFESQAEE
-91 VSTDKTLTVVLK
+91 KTLTVVLK
-103 GSNSIT
+103 GENSIT
-109 TQYCGIY
+109 TQYSGIY
-116 TDANM
+116 TNGNM
-121 VVNADAGAS
+121 VVNAEPGAS
-130 LEVNSTGDGSN
+130 IKVNSTSN
-141 YFNGIYCKGD
+141 NYNGFYAEND
-151 LTIDGGAYEVSSDY
+151 LTIDGGTYEVSSGY
-165 PAFASDADLT
+165 PAFCSDADLT

-182 VNATVS
+182 VNATANNGS
-188 NDAAVIYAGNSVTIT
+188 AIYAANTVIIT
-203 GEGTSVHFENESNGV
+203 GEGTSVNTDAYYCAVRGD
-218 FGEKSVTISNGA
+218 GGVTISGGA
-230 ALSGTSNVNAVYS
+230 VLVGHSENDHPVYTRGALLLDGADVTLTSDYGSATALFADSKEPFNINNS
-243 SGVVTIDNAS
+243 KVTVT
-253 FDAYGKSTAIWGNSG
+253 TA
-268 VVISGSKI
+268 
-276 NAPSEDNAIYSEGNV
+276 
-291 SIASSTFSTTTDSTS
+291 STS
-306 IFSKG
+306 IFSQG
-311 DINITD
+311 NINITD

-324 GANPINAWGTL
+324 GANPINALGKL
-335 SISGS
+335 SISGDS
-340 GTVVTANGAYPV
+340 TVVTAKGAYPV
-352 AGGEIEISGGS
+352 AGGVIEISGGS
-363 VAVNT
+363 VTVNT
-368 TNGTA
+368 TGGTA
-373 ISGSNGVTIS
+373 ISGDNGVTIS
-383 GGSSVSASTTANMS
+383 GGSSVSASTTAAMA
-397 AIYVESGNIEFEG
+397 AIYSENGNIEFEG

-421 DSAIFTRN
+421 DSAIFTRD
-429 GSITLNAG
+429 GSITLDAG
-437 EIAAKSAKGFAP
+437 VIEAKSAKGFAP
-449 FVARD
+449 VVARD
-454 SDGDGTGTS
+454 SDEDGTSAS

-473 VDGGNIVATTVWKEA
+473 ATGGNIVATTVWKV
-488 SDGTYYADTMLV
+488 DDNGNYYADTMLV
-500 PADTQLTEDGLLPEN
+500 PADTQLNEAGLLPED

-523 VVETAADYSAVDA
+523 VVEKLADYSAVDA

-600 VNITASEHGKVS
+600 VSIAASEHGKVS

-621 SVITLTATPDE
+621 AVITLTATPDE
-632 GYELLSISVRTADG
+632 GYELLSISVRDADG

-661 SVTVTAVFGQGGL
+661 SVMVTAVFGQGAL
-674 PFVDVSANAW
+674 PFVDVSVNAW

-693 DAGLMNG
+693 EAGLMNG
-700 VTDTEFAPNAP
+700 VTDTEFAPNAT

-724 SGVETE
+724 SGVDTE

-738 AQEWAVTK
+738 AQEWAVTN

>member
-1 MKKKFIPL
+1 MKRRFIPL
-9 LLAVALCLGLLTI
+9 LLAAALCLGLLTI

-151 LTIDGGAYEVSSDY
+151 LTIDGGSYEVSSGY

-188 NDAAVIYAGNSVTIT
+188 NGSAIYAGNVVTIT
-203 GEGTSVHFENESNGV
+203 GDGTSVNANAYYCAVMGD
-218 FGEKSVTISNGA
+218 GGVTISGGA
-230 ALSGTSNVNAVYS
+230 VLVGHTSKDHPVYTRGALLLDGADVTLTSDY
-243 SGVVTIDNAS
+243 AS
-253 FDAYGKSTAIWGNSG
+253 ATALFANSG
-268 VVISGSKI
+268 EPFDITNSKV
-276 NAPSEDNAIYSEGNV
+276 NV
-291 SIASSTFSTTTDSTS
+291 TTASTS
-306 IFSKG
+306 IFSQG

-317 SVLNINS
+317 SVLNIDS
-324 GANPINAWGTL
+324 GANPINARGTL

-340 GTVVTANGAYPV
+340 GTVVTAKGAYPV
-352 AGGEIEISGGS
+352 AGGVIEISGGS
-363 VAVNT
+363 VTVNT
-368 TNGTA
+368 TGGTA
-373 ISGSNGVTIS
+373 ISGDNGVTIS
-383 GGSSVSASTTANMS
+383 GGSVNASTTAKMS
-397 AIYVESGNIEFEG
+397 AIYSANGDIEFEG

-421 DSAIFTRN
+421 DSAVFTRN

-449 FVARD
+449 VVARD
-454 SDGDGTGTS
+454 SDEDGTSAS

-473 VDGGNIVATTVWKEA
+473 ATGGNIVATTVWKEA

-500 PADTQLTEDGLLPEN
+500 PADTQLTEDWLLPED

-523 VVETAADYSAVDA
+523 VVEKLADYSAVDA
-536 AVAKAQSLYRGDY
+536 AVAKAQSLFKGDY
-549 VNFDAV
+549 VNFDIV

-582 DAIAELQKI
+582 DAIAGLQKI

-600 VNITASEHGKVS
+600 VNIAASEHGKVS

-632 GYELLSISVRTADG
+632 GYELLSISVRDADG
-646 KPVALDG
+646 RPVALDG

-674 PFVDVSANAW
+674 PFVDVSVNAW

-693 DAGLMNG
+693 EAGLMNG
-700 VTDTEFAPNAP
+700 VTDTEFAPNAT

-724 SGVETE
+724 SGVDTE

>member
-1 MKKKFIPL
+1 MKRRFIPL
-9 LLAVALCLGLLTI
+9 LLAAALCLGLLTI
-22 GAAAEGPYTADDYDH
+22 GAAAEGPYTADDYRF
-37 VYVNGQLYKDFSQD
+37 VNVNGMSILNDPD
-51 LTVTIGEGTV
+51 HTVACGDGTA
-61 TLDVDTATLT
+61 TFEAETATLT
-71 VENVTL
+71 LENATLDSFTEVGFSDVTS
-77 EENIEVLFGDSIYV
+77 E
-91 VSTDKTLTVVLK
+91 KTLTVVLK
-103 GSNSIT
+103 GENSIT
-109 TQYCGIY
+109 TQYNGIY
-116 TDANM
+116 TNGNM
-121 VVNADAGAS
+121 VVKADAGAS
-130 LEVNSTGDGSN
+130 LKVEATGEVNGFYAVN
-141 YFNGIYCKGD
+141 D
-151 LTIDGGAYEVSSDY
+151 LTIDGGTYDISSGY
-165 PAFASDADLT
+165 PAFCSGNDLT

-182 VNATVS
+182 VSATVS
-188 NDAAVIYAGNSVTIT
+188 NDAAVIYAGNAITIT

-218 FGEKSVTISNGA
+218 FGEESVTISNGA

-243 SGVVTIDNAS
+243 SGIVTIDNAS
-253 FDAYGKSTAIWGNSG
+253 FDTYGKSTAIWGNSG

-276 NAPSEDNAIYSEGNV
+276 NAPSDDNAIYSTGNV
-291 SIASSTFSTTTDSTS
+291 SIANSTFSTTTDSTS
-306 IFSKG
+306 VFSKG
-311 DINITD
+311 NINITD

-324 GANPINAWGTL
+324 GANPINALGTL

-368 TNGTA
+368 TGGTA
-373 ISGSNGVTIS
+373 ISGDNGVTIS
-383 GGSSVSASTTANMS
+383 GGSVNASTTAKMS
-397 AIYVESGNIEFEG
+397 AIYSANGDIEFEG

-421 DSAIFTRN
+421 DSAIFTRD
-429 GSITLNAG
+429 GSITLDAG
-437 EIAAKSAKGFAP
+437 VIEAKSAKGFAP
-449 FVARD
+449 VVARD
-454 SDGDGTGTS
+454 SDEDGTSAS

-473 VDGGNIVATTVWKEA
+473 ATGGNIVATTVWKV
-488 SDGTYYADTMLV
+488 DDNGNYYADTMLV
-500 PADTQLTEDGLLPEN
+500 PADTQLNEDERLPEE

-523 VVETAADYSAVDA
+523 VVEKLADYSAVDA
-536 AVAKAQSLYRGDY
+536 AVAKAQSLFKGDY
-549 VNFDAV
+549 VNFDIV

-600 VNITASEHGKVS
+600 VNIAASEHGKVS

-632 GYELLSISVRTADG
+632 GYELLSISVRDADG

-674 PFVDVSANAW
+674 PFVDVSVNAW
-684 YYETVKAAY
+684 YYESVKAAY
-693 DAGLMNG
+693 EAGLMNG

>member
-22 GAAAEGPYTADDYDH
+22 GAAAEGPYTAADYS
-37 VYVNGQLYKDFSQD
+37 YVNVNGKSILAAQD
-51 LTVTIGEGTV
+51 HTVACGEGTAKF
-61 TLDVDTATLT
+61 DVDTATLT
-71 VENVTL
+71 LENATL
-77 EENIEVLFGDSIYV
+77 GSDGITASFASPYAE
-91 VSTDKTLTVVLK
+91 KTLTVVLK
-103 GSNSIT
+103 GENSIT
-109 TQYCGIY
+109 TQYNGIY
-116 TDANM
+116 TNGNM
-121 VVNADAGAS
+121 VVKADDDAS
-130 LEVNSTGDGSN
+130 LDVISTGDGN
-141 YFNGIYCKGD
+141 YYFNGFYAEND
-151 LTIDGGAYEVSSDY
+151 LTIDGGTYDVSSGY
-165 PAFASDADLT
+165 PSFASDADLT

-182 VNATVS
+182 VNATATNGS
-188 NDAAVIYAGNSVTIT
+188 AIYAANTVIIT
-203 GEGTSVHFENESNGV
+203 GEGTSVNTDAYYCAVMGD
-218 FGEKSVTISNGA
+218 GGVTISGGA
-230 ALSGTSNVNAVYS
+230 VLVGHSENDHPVYTRGALLLDGADVTLTSDYGSATALFADSEEPFNINNS
-243 SGVVTIDNAS
+243 KVTVT
-253 FDAYGKSTAIWGNSG
+253 TA
-268 VVISGSKI
+268 
-276 NAPSEDNAIYSEGNV
+276 
-291 SIASSTFSTTTDSTS
+291 STS
-306 IFSKG
+306 IFSQ
-311 DINITD
+311 DNINITD

-340 GTVVTANGAYPV
+340 GTVVTADGANPV
-352 AGGEIEISGGS
+352 TGDVIEISGGS

-368 TNGTA
+368 TGGTA
-373 ISGSNGVTIS
+373 IFGDNGVTIS
-383 GGSSVSASTTANMS
+383 GGSSVSASTTAAMA
-397 AIYVESGNIEFEG
+397 AIYSENGNIEFEG

-421 DSAIFTRN
+421 DSAVFTRN

-500 PADTQLTEDGLLPEN
+500 PADTQLTEDGLLPED

-523 VVETAADYSAVDA
+523 VVEKLADYSAVDA
-536 AVAKAQSLYRGDY
+536 AVAKAQSLFKGDY
-549 VNFDAV
+549 VNFDIV

-600 VNITASEHGKVS
+600 VNIAASEHGKVS

-632 GYELLSISVRTADG
+632 GYELLSISVRDADG

-674 PFVDVSANAW
+674 PFVDVSVNAW

-693 DAGLMNG
+693 EAGLMNG

-718 TILARA
+718 TIIARA

>member
-1 MKKKFIPL
+1 MKRRFIPL
-9 LLAVALCLGLLTI
+9 LLAAALCLGLLTI
-22 GAAAEGPYTADDYDH
+22 GAAAEGPYTADDYRF
-37 VYVNGQLYKDFSQD
+37 VNVNGTNILNDPDY
-51 LTVTIGEGTV
+51 TVTCGEGKATF
-61 TLDVDTATLT
+61 DVETATLT
-71 VENVTL
+71 IENATL
-77 EENIEVLFGDSIYV
+77 EGSIEIRFEDAAET
-91 VSTDKTLTVVLK
+91 STATVILK
-103 GSNSIT
+103 GQNSMT
-109 TQYCGIY
+109 TRSSGIY
-116 TDANM
+116 TNGNM
-121 VVNADAGAS
+121 VVKADAGAS
-130 LEVNSTGDGSN
+130 LKIEATGEVN
-141 YFNGIYCKGD
+141 GINAWCN
-151 LTIDGGAYEVSSDY
+151 LTIDGGTYDVSSGY
-165 PAFASDADLT
+165 PAFYSGNDLT
-175 IQGGAKV
+175 IQGGANV
-182 VNATVS
+182 VKATAT
-188 NDAAVIYAGNSVTIT
+188 NDSAIYAANKITIT
-203 GEGTSVHFENESNGV
+203 GEGTSVNADAYYCAV
-218 FGEKSVTISNGA
+218 FGKTGGVTISNGA
-230 ALSGTSNVNAVYS
+230 ALVGHSENDHPVYTNGTLLLNGADVTLTSDYAKATALFANSEAPFNIINSKVNV
-243 SGVVTIDNAS
+243 
-253 FDAYGKSTAIWGNSG
+253 
-268 VVISGSKI
+268 
-276 NAPSEDNAIYSEGNV
+276 
-291 SIASSTFSTTTDSTS
+291 TTDSTS

-311 DINITD
+311 DISITN
-317 SVLNINS
+317 SVLDINS
-324 GANPINAWGTL
+324 GANPINALGKL
-335 SISGS
+335 SISGDS
-340 GTVVTANGAYPV
+340 TVVTASGAYPV
-352 AGGEIEISGGS
+352 AGGVIEISGGS
-363 VAVNT
+363 VTVNT
-368 TNGTA
+368 TGGTA

-383 GGSSVSASTTANMS
+383 GGSSVSASTTAAMS
-397 AIYVESGNIEFEG
+397 AIYSANGDIEFEG

-416 ASSAQ
+416 ASSAL

-437 EIAAKSAKGFAP
+437 EIEAKSAEGFAP
-449 FVARD
+449 VVARD
-454 SDGDGTGTS
+454 SDEDEDTGEST
-463 ASSIIIGENF
+463 SSIKIGENF
-473 VDGGNIVATTVWKEA
+473 ATGGNIVATTVWKM
-488 SDGTYYADTMLV
+488 DDNGNYYADTMLV
-500 PADTQLTEDGLLPEN
+500 PADTQLNEAGLLPEDS
-515 YVPEESEI
+515 VPEESEI
-523 VVETAADYSAVDA
+523 VVEKLADYSAVDA

-582 DAIAELQKI
+582 DAIAGLQKI

-600 VNITASEHGKVS
+600 VNIAASEHGTVS

-632 GYELLSISVRTADG
+632 GYELLSISVRDADG

-674 PFVDVSANAW
+674 PFVDVSVNAW
-684 YYETVKAAY
+684 YYESVKAAY
-693 DAGLMNG
+693 EAGLMNG

>member
-1 MKKKFIPL
+1 MKRRFIPL
-9 LLAVALCLGLLTI
+9 LLAAALCLGLLTI
-22 GAAAEGPYTADDYDH
+22 GAAAEGPYTADDYRF
-37 VYVNGQLYKDFSQD
+37 VNVNGTNILNDPDY
-51 LTVTIGEGTV
+51 TVTCGEGKATF
-61 TLDVDTATLT
+61 DVETATLT
-71 VENVTL
+71 IENATL
-77 EENIEVLFGDSIYV
+77 EGSIEIRFEDAAET
-91 VSTDKTLTVVLK
+91 STATVILK
-103 GSNSIT
+103 GQNSMT
-109 TQYCGIY
+109 TRSSGIY
-116 TDANM
+116 TNGNM
-121 VVNADAGAS
+121 VVKADAGAS
-130 LEVNSTGDGSN
+130 LKIEATGEVN
-141 YFNGIYCKGD
+141 GINAWCN
-151 LTIDGGAYEVSSDY
+151 LTIDGGTYDVSSGY
-165 PAFASDADLT
+165 PAFYSGNDLT
-175 IQGGAKV
+175 IQGGANV
-182 VNATVS
+182 VKATAT
-188 NDAAVIYAGNSVTIT
+188 NDSAIYAANKITIT
-203 GEGTSVHFENESNGV
+203 GEGTSVNADAYYCAV
-218 FGEKSVTISNGA
+218 FGKTGGVTISNGA
-230 ALSGTSNVNAVYS
+230 ALVGHSENDHPVYTNGTLLLNGADVTLTSDYAKATALFANSEAPFNIINSKVNV
-243 SGVVTIDNAS
+243 
-253 FDAYGKSTAIWGNSG
+253 
-268 VVISGSKI
+268 
-276 NAPSEDNAIYSEGNV
+276 
-291 SIASSTFSTTTDSTS
+291 TTDSTS

-311 DINITD
+311 DISITN
-317 SVLNINS
+317 SVLDINS
-324 GANPINAWGTL
+324 GANPINALGKL
-335 SISGS
+335 SISGDS
-340 GTVVTANGAYPV
+340 TVVTASGAYPV
-352 AGGEIEISGGS
+352 AGGVIEISGGS
-363 VAVNT
+363 VTVNT
-368 TNGTA
+368 TGGTA

-383 GGSSVSASTTANMS
+383 GGSSVSASTTAAMS
-397 AIYVESGNIEFEG
+397 AIYSANGDIEFEG

-416 ASSAQ
+416 ASSAL

-437 EIAAKSAKGFAP
+437 EIEAKSAEGFAP
-449 FVARD
+449 VVARD
-454 SDGDGTGTS
+454 SDEDEDTGEST
-463 ASSIIIGENF
+463 SSIKIGENF
-473 VDGGNIVATTVWKEA
+473 ATGGNIVATTVWKM
-488 SDGTYYADTMLV
+488 DDNGNYYADTMLV
-500 PADTQLTEDGLLPEN
+500 PADTQLNEAGLLPED

-523 VVETAADYSAVDA
+523 VVEKLADYSAVDA

-569 HQAEVDAMAKAIT
+569 HQAEVDAMAKAIN
-582 DAIAELQKI
+582 DAIAGLQRI
-591 PVLNAETYA
+591 PDLSADTYA
-600 VNITASEHGKVS
+600 VNIAASEHGKVS

-632 GYELLSISVRTADG
+632 GYELLSISVRDADG

-693 DAGLMNG
+693 EAGLMNG

-724 SGVETE
+724 SGVETD

-738 AQEWAVTK
+738 AQEWAVTN
-746 GVSDGEDPMGN
+746 GVSDGEDPLGN

>member
-1 MKKKFIPL
+1 MKRRFIPL
-9 LLAVALCLGLLTI
+9 LLAAALCLGLLTI
-22 GAAAEGPYTADDYDH
+22 GAAAEGPYTADDYRF
-37 VYVNGQLYKDFSQD
+37 VNVNGTNILNDPDY
-51 LTVTIGEGTV
+51 TVTCGEGKATF
-61 TLDVDTATLT
+61 DVETATLT
-71 VENVTL
+71 IENATL
-77 EENIEVLFGDSIYV
+77 EGSIEIRFEDAAET
-91 VSTDKTLTVVLK
+91 STATVILK
-103 GSNSIT
+103 GQNSMT
-109 TQYCGIY
+109 TRSSGIY
-116 TDANM
+116 TNGNM
-121 VVNADAGAS
+121 VVKADAGAS
-130 LEVNSTGDGSN
+130 LKIEATGEVN
-141 YFNGIYCKGD
+141 GINAWCN
-151 LTIDGGAYEVSSDY
+151 LTIDGGTYDVSSGY
-165 PAFASDADLT
+165 PAFYSGNDLT
-175 IQGGAKV
+175 IQGGANV
-182 VNATVS
+182 VKATAT
-188 NDAAVIYAGNSVTIT
+188 NDSAIYAANKITIT
-203 GEGTSVHFENESNGV
+203 GEGTSVNADAYYCAV
-218 FGEKSVTISNGA
+218 FGKTGGVTISNGA
-230 ALSGTSNVNAVYS
+230 ALVGHSENDHPVYTNGTLLLNGADVTLTSDYAKATALFANSEAPFNIINSKVNV
-243 SGVVTIDNAS
+243 
-253 FDAYGKSTAIWGNSG
+253 
-268 VVISGSKI
+268 
-276 NAPSEDNAIYSEGNV
+276 
-291 SIASSTFSTTTDSTS
+291 TTDSTS

-311 DINITD
+311 DISITN
-317 SVLNINS
+317 SVLDINS
-324 GANPINAWGTL
+324 GANPINALGKL
-335 SISGS
+335 SISGDS
-340 GTVVTANGAYPV
+340 TVVTASGAYPV
-352 AGGEIEISGGS
+352 AGGVIEISGGS
-363 VAVNT
+363 VTVNT
-368 TNGTA
+368 TGGTA

-383 GGSSVSASTTANMS
+383 GGSSVSASTTAAMS
-397 AIYVESGNIEFEG
+397 AIYSANGDIEFEG

-416 ASSAQ
+416 ASSAL

-437 EIAAKSAKGFAP
+437 EIEAKSAENFAP

-454 SDGDGTGTS
+454 SDEDGSGDS
-463 ASSIIIGENF
+463 ASNIIIGENF
-473 VDGGNIVATTVWKEA
+473 ATGGNIVATTVWKEA

-500 PADTQLTEDGLLPEN
+500 PADTQLTEDGLLPKD
-515 YVPEESEI
+515 YVPQESEI
-523 VVETAADYSAVDA
+523 VVEKLADYSAVDA
-536 AVAKAQSLYRGDY
+536 AVARAEALYSGSY
-549 VNFDAV
+549 VNFSDV

-569 HQAEVDAMAKAIT
+569 HQAEVDAMAKAIN
-582 DAIAELQKI
+582 DAIAGLQRI
-591 PVLNAETYA
+591 PDLSADTYA
-600 VNITASEHGKVS
+600 ISIAASEHGKVS

-621 SVITLTATPDE
+621 AVITLTATPDE
-632 GYELLSISVRTADG
+632 GYELLSISVRDADG

-693 DAGLMNG
+693 EAGLMNG

-738 AQEWAVTK
+738 AQEWVVAN

>member
-1 MKKKFIPL
+1 MKRRFIPL
-9 LLAVALCLGLLTI
+9 LLAAALCLGLLTI
-22 GAAAEGPYTADDYDH
+22 GAAAEGPYTADDYRF
-37 VYVNGQLYKDFSQD
+37 VNVNGTNILNDPDY
-51 LTVTIGEGTV
+51 TVTCGEGKATF
-61 TLDVDTATLT
+61 DVETATLT
-71 VENVTL
+71 IENATL
-77 EENIEVLFGDSIYV
+77 EGSIEIRFEDAAET
-91 VSTDKTLTVVLK
+91 STATVILK
-103 GSNSIT
+103 GQNSMT
-109 TQYCGIY
+109 TRSSGIY
-116 TDANM
+116 TNGNM
-121 VVNADAGAS
+121 VVKADAGAS
-130 LEVNSTGDGSN
+130 LKIEATGEVN
-141 YFNGIYCKGD
+141 GINAWCN
-151 LTIDGGAYEVSSDY
+151 LTIDGGTYDVSSGY
-165 PAFASDADLT
+165 PAFYSGNDLT
-175 IQGGAKV
+175 IQGGANV
-182 VNATVS
+182 VKATAT
-188 NDAAVIYAGNSVTIT
+188 NDSAIYAANKITIT
-203 GEGTSVHFENESNGV
+203 GEGTSVNADAYYCAV
-218 FGEKSVTISNGA
+218 FGKTGGVTISNGA
-230 ALSGTSNVNAVYS
+230 ALVGHSENDHPVYTNGTLLLNGADVTLTSDYAKATALFANSEAPFNIINSKVNV
-243 SGVVTIDNAS
+243 
-253 FDAYGKSTAIWGNSG
+253 
-268 VVISGSKI
+268 
-276 NAPSEDNAIYSEGNV
+276 
-291 SIASSTFSTTTDSTS
+291 TTDSTS

-311 DINITD
+311 DISITN
-317 SVLNINS
+317 SVLDINS
-324 GANPINAWGTL
+324 GANPINALGKL
-335 SISGS
+335 SISGDS
-340 GTVVTANGAYPV
+340 TVVTASGAYPV
-352 AGGEIEISGGS
+352 AGGVIEISGGS
-363 VAVNT
+363 VTVNT
-368 TNGTA
+368 TGGTA

-383 GGSSVSASTTANMS
+383 GGSSVSASTTAAMS
-397 AIYVESGNIEFEG
+397 AIYSANGDIEFEG

-416 ASSAQ
+416 ASSAL

-437 EIAAKSAKGFAP
+437 EIEAKSAEGFAP
-449 FVARD
+449 VVARD
-454 SDGDGTGTS
+454 SDEDEDTGEST
-463 ASSIIIGENF
+463 SSIKIGENF
-473 VDGGNIVATTVWKEA
+473 ATGGNIVATTVWKM
-488 SDGTYYADTMLV
+488 DDNGNYYADTMLV
-500 PADTQLTEDGLLPEN
+500 PADTQLNEAGLLPED

-523 VVETAADYSAVDA
+523 VVEKLADYSAVDA

-582 DAIAELQKI
+582 DAIAGLQKI

-600 VNITASEHGKVS
+600 VNIAASEHGTVS

-632 GYELLSISVRTADG
+632 GYELLSISVRDADG

-674 PFVDVSANAW
+674 PFVDVSVNAW
-684 YYETVKAAY
+684 YYESVKAAY
-693 DAGLMNG
+693 EAGLMNG

-738 AQEWAVTK
+738 AQEWVVAN

>member
-1 MKKKFIPL
+1 MKRRFIPL
-9 LLAVALCLGLLTI
+9 LLAAALCLGLLTI
-22 GAAAEGPYTADDYDH
+22 GAAAEGPYTADDYSY
-37 VYVNGQLYKDFSQD
+37 VYVNDTDLVTKQD
-51 LTVTIGEGTV
+51 HTVACGEGTA
-61 TLDVDTATLT
+61 TLNVDTATLT
-71 VENVTL
+71 LEDATL
-77 EENIEVLFGDSIYV
+77 EIGNINAYFESQAEE
-91 VSTDKTLTVVLK
+91 KTLTVVLK
-103 GSNSIT
+103 GENSIT
-109 TQYCGIY
+109 TQYSGIY
-116 TDANM
+116 TNGNM
-121 VVNADAGAS
+121 VVNAEPGAS
-130 LEVNSTGDGSN
+130 IKVNSTSN
-141 YFNGIYCKGD
+141 NYNGFYAVND
-151 LTIDGGAYEVSSDY
+151 LTIDGGTYDVSSGY
-165 PAFASDADLT
+165 PAFCSDADLT

-188 NDAAVIYAGNSVTIT
+188 NDAAVIYAGNAITIT

-218 FGEKSVTISNGA
+218 FGEESVTISNGA

-243 SGVVTIDNAS
+243 SGIVTIDNAS
-253 FDAYGKSTAIWGNSG
+253 FDTYGKSTAIWGNSG

-276 NAPSEDNAIYSEGNV
+276 NAPSDDNAIYSTGNV
-291 SIASSTFSTTTDSTS
+291 SIANSTFSTTTDSTS
-306 IFSKG
+306 VFSKG
-311 DINITD
+311 DINITN

-324 GANPINAWGTL
+324 GANPINARGTL

-352 AGGEIEISGGS
+352 AGGVIEISGGS

-368 TNGTA
+368 TSGTA
-373 ISGSNGVTIS
+373 ISGDNGVTIS
-383 GGSSVSASTTANMS
+383 GGSSVSASTTAAMA
-397 AIYVESGNIEFEG
+397 AIYSENGDIEFEG

-416 ASSAQ
+416 ASSEQ
-421 DSAIFTRN
+421 DSAIFTRD
-429 GSITLNAG
+429 GSITLDAG
-437 EIAAKSAKGFAP
+437 VIEAKSAEGFAP
-449 FVARD
+449 VVARD
-454 SDGDGTGTS
+454 SDEDGTSAS

-473 VDGGNIVATTVWKEA
+473 ATGGNIVATTVWKV
-488 SDGTYYADTMLV
+488 DDNGNYYADTMLV
-500 PADTQLTEDGLLPEN
+500 PADTQLNEDGRLPEE

-523 VVETAADYSAVDA
+523 VVEKLADYSAVDA
-536 AVAKAQSLYRGDY
+536 AVAKAQSLFKGDY
-549 VNFDAV
+549 VNFDIV

-600 VNITASEHGKVS
+600 VNIAASEHGKVS

-632 GYELLSISVRTADG
+632 GYELLSISVRDADG

-661 SVTVTAVFGQGGL
+661 SVTVTAVFGQGAL
-674 PFVDVSANAW
+674 PFVDVSVNAW

-693 DAGLMNG
+693 EAGLMNG
-700 VTDTEFAPNAP
+700 VTDTEFAPNAT

-724 SGVETE
+724 SGVDTE

-738 AQEWAVTK
+738 AQEWVVAK

>member
-9 LLAVALCLGLLTI
+9 LIAVALCLGLLTI
-22 GAAAEGPYTADDYDH
+22 GAAAEGPYTAADYS
-37 VYVNGQLYKDFSQD
+37 YVNVNGTSYSDFSQN
-51 LTVTIGEGTV
+51 LTIEIGEGTV

-71 VENVTL
+71 LENATL
-77 EENIEVLFGDSIYV
+77 GSDGITASFASPDAE
-91 VSTDKTLTVVLK
+91 KTLTVVLK
-103 GSNSIT
+103 GENSIT
-109 TQYCGIY
+109 TQYNGIY
-116 TDANM
+116 TNGNM
-121 VVNADAGAS
+121 VVKADDDAS
-130 LEVNSTGDGSN
+130 LDVISTGDGN
-141 YFNGIYCKGD
+141 YYFNGFYAEND
-151 LTIDGGAYEVSSDY
+151 LTIDGGTYDVSSGY

-182 VNATVS
+182 VATATNGS
-188 NDAAVIYAGNSVTIT
+188 AIYAANTVIIT
-203 GEGTSVHFENESNGV
+203 GEGTSVNTDAYYCAVMGD
-218 FGEKSVTISNGA
+218 GGVTISGGA
-230 ALSGTSNVNAVYS
+230 VLVGHSENDHPVYTRGALLLDGADVTLTSDYGSATALFADSEEPFNINNS
-243 SGVVTIDNAS
+243 KVTVT
-253 FDAYGKSTAIWGNSG
+253 TA
-268 VVISGSKI
+268 
-276 NAPSEDNAIYSEGNV
+276 
-291 SIASSTFSTTTDSTS
+291 STS
-306 IFSKG
+306 IFSQG
-311 DINITD
+311 NINITD

-340 GTVVTANGAYPV
+340 GTVVTADGANPV
-352 AGGEIEISGGS
+352 TGDVIEISGGS

-368 TNGTA
+368 TGGTA
-373 ISGSNGVTIS
+373 IFGDNGVTIS
-383 GGSSVSASTTANMS
+383 GGSSVSASTTAAMA
-397 AIYVESGNIEFEG
+397 AIYSENGNIEFEG

-421 DSAIFTRN
+421 DSAVFTRN

-500 PADTQLTEDGLLPEN
+500 PADTQLTEDGLLPED

-523 VVETAADYSAVDA
+523 VVEKLADYSAVDA
-536 AVAKAQSLYRGDY
+536 AVAKAQSLFKGDY
-549 VNFDAV
+549 VNFDIV

-600 VNITASEHGKVS
+600 VNIAASEHGKVS

-632 GYELLSISVRTADG
+632 GYELLSISVRDADG

-674 PFVDVSANAW
+674 PFVDVSVNAW

-693 DAGLMNG
+693 EAGLMNG

-793 NQAMLWAVQNG
+793 NNAMLWAVQNG

>member
-1 MKKKFIPL
+1 MKRRFIPL
-9 LLAVALCLGLLTI
+9 LLAAALCLGLLTI
-22 GAAAEGPYTADDYDH
+22 GAAAEGPYTADDYRF
-37 VYVNGQLYKDFSQD
+37 VNVNGTNILNDPDY
-51 LTVTIGEGTV
+51 TVTCGEGKATF
-61 TLDVDTATLT
+61 DVETATLT
-71 VENVTL
+71 IENATL
-77 EENIEVLFGDSIYV
+77 EGSIEIRFEDAAET
-91 VSTDKTLTVVLK
+91 STATVILK
-103 GSNSIT
+103 GQNSMT
-109 TQYCGIY
+109 TRSSGIY
-116 TDANM
+116 TNGNM
-121 VVNADAGAS
+121 VVNAEPGAS
-130 LEVNSTGDGSN
+130 IKVNSTSN
-141 YFNGIYCKGD
+141 NYNGFYAEND
-151 LTIDGGAYEVSSDY
+151 LTIDGGTYEVSSGY
-165 PAFASDADLT
+165 PAFCSDADLT

-182 VNATVS
+182 VNATATNGS
-188 NDAAVIYAGNSVTIT
+188 AIYAANTVIIT
-203 GEGTSVHFENESNGV
+203 GEGTSVNTDAYYYAVRGD
-218 FGEKSVTISNGA
+218 GGVTISGGA
-230 ALSGTSNVNAVYS
+230 VLVGHSENDHPVYTRGALLLDGADVTLTSDY
-243 SGVVTIDNAS
+243 AS
-253 FDAYGKSTAIWGNSG
+253 ATALFANSG
-268 VVISGSKI
+268 EPFNIINSKV
-276 NAPSEDNAIYSEGNV
+276 NV
-291 SIASSTFSTTTDSTS
+291 TTDSTS

-311 DINITD
+311 DISITN
-317 SVLNINS
+317 SVLDINS
-324 GANPINAWGTL
+324 GANPINALGKL
-335 SISGS
+335 SISGDS
-340 GTVVTANGAYPV
+340 TVVTASGAYPV
-352 AGGEIEISGGS
+352 AGGVIEISGGS
-363 VAVNT
+363 VTVNT
-368 TNGTA
+368 TGGTA

-383 GGSSVSASTTANMS
+383 GGSSVSASTTAAMS
-397 AIYVESGNIEFEG
+397 AIYSANGDIEFEG

-416 ASSAQ
+416 ASSAL
-421 DSAIFTRN
+421 DSAVFTRD
-429 GSITLNAG
+429 GSITLDAG
-437 EIAAKSAKGFAP
+437 VIEAKSAEGFAP
-449 FVARD
+449 VVARD
-454 SDGDGTGTS
+454 SDEDEDTGEST
-463 ASSIIIGENF
+463 SSIKIGENF
-473 VDGGNIVATTVWKEA
+473 ATGGNIVATTVWKM
-488 SDGTYYADTMLV
+488 DDNGNYYADTMLV
-500 PADTQLTEDGLLPEN
+500 PADTQLNEAGLLPED

-523 VVETAADYSAVDA
+523 VVEKLADYSAVDA

-569 HQAEVDAMAKAIT
+569 HQAEVDAMAKAIN
-582 DAIAELQKI
+582 DAIAGLQRI
-591 PVLNAETYA
+591 PDLSADTYA
-600 VNITASEHGKVS
+600 VNIAASEHGKVS

-632 GYELLSISVRTADG
+632 GYELLSISVRDADG

-693 DAGLMNG
+693 EAGLMNG

-724 SGVETE
+724 SGVDTE

-793 NQAMLWAVQNG
+793 NNAMLWAVQNG